1 MPQSCLLPRSA
12 CALHPFLWVAGGDA
26 EEDRPCTDSVG
37 PCWKPTSRQYPT
49 HKYHPVKPPPN
60 QVVANVTPANVSS
73 LPDCNVPAQVAQGSL
88 APCPFLMAREN
99 ECARL
104 EQNMSNLGYAFPF
117 EFIPLAMV
125 ISELSSLSRSH
136 WMVALWSVSQPSQF
150 GIISELAEDTLCP
163 LVQVID
169 EYVEQ
174 DWDRCCCGRLIGD
187 HPGVDC
193 SWPVYQAAPQR
204 DDGEWSVQKHTK
216 MSPTDAFG
224 TINFQDG
231 DHTYHAKRAGE
242 SKRVSRHVGDALK
255 GCASPHLRKICAV
268 GIPPWGIIENQRD
281 LIGKDVVCLYQTLGN
296 PLSKLSTLN
305 SMHSHFLMADDGTVG
320 KYGNE
325 MILRRNLEKYISL
338 QKIHTRMGQG
348 VPVVG
353 LVVEGGPNVILMVWE
368 YVRASPAVPV
378 VVYDGTGRAADILAF
393 THKHTGDMGELRP
406 QVKEEVLV
414 MIQNTF
420 SLGQKQSSH
429 LFHVLME
436 CMEHR
441 ESITI
446 FDAESEDQQDIDW
459 AILTALL
466 KGTNMSASDQLDL
479 ALAWNRLDIAKKHIL
494 VYGQH
499 WKNDIEVLE
508 HVQRRATKLAK
519 GLENKFCYDQLR
531 ELGLSSLER
540 RSLRGDLIALYNYLK
555 GGCIQVGAL
564 EQAMLDAL
572 VMDRVD
578 FVKLLIEHGVN
589 MHRFLTISR
598 LEELYNTKQ
607 GPSNLLLHH
616 LVRDVKQNTLSF
628 DYKISLIDIGLV
640 IEYLLGGA
648 YRSSYT
654 RKHFRILYNDL
665 YRKHKLKKAQCKV
678 LHRGWGNPKH
688 KYRLG
693 REWIEISPEEKDL
706 GVLVDEKLNMS
717 RQCALAAQKA
727 NYIHGCIKESVG
739 SRSREERS
747 TAFHKSKKKSKEDVN
762 FAENYESSG
771 FIYPY
776 NDLLVW
782 AVLMKRQKMAMF
794 FWQHGEEA
802 MVKAVVACKLY
813 RAMAREAKQSNMVDD
828 TSEELKKYSKEFGQL
843 ALDVLEKAFKQ
854 NEQMAMKLL
863 TYELK
868 NWSNSTCLKL
878 AVSVG
883 LRPFVSHTCTQMLL
897 TDMWMG
903 RLKMRKNSWFKVVMS
918 ILLPPTILML
928 EFKSKAEMSHV
939 PQSQDF
945 HQFTWYHG
953 DQSPTSS
960 KDALSLD
967 YDVEKV
973 AQKSDESQVDGGQ
986 GNLPGTRKIYE
997 FYNAPIVKFWF
1008 HTMAYMAFL
1017 MLFTYTVLVKMEPRP
1032 SVQEWL
1038 VIIYI
1043 FSTAIEK
1050 VREVFISEPGKFRQ
1064 KVKVWIYEYWNF
1076 TDSIAI
1082 ILFMIG
1088 FGLRWSDPPVQT
1100 AGRLLYCLDIIFW
1113 YTRLLDLFAVNQHA
1127 GPYLTMI
1134 GKMTANMF
1142 YIVVM
1147 MAIVLLS
1154 FGVARKAI
1162 LSPEEP
1168 PSWTLARDIVFQ
1180 PYWMMFGEVYAG
1192 EIDVCETNEDCPPG
1206 SFLTPF
1212 LQAVYLFVQYIIM
1225 VNLLIAFFNNVY
1237 YDLKSISNK
1246 LWKYNRYRYIMTYHE
1261 KPWLPPPFIL
1271 LSHIGLLINRVF
1283 HHRPPNELDQEEG
1296 DVGLKLYLSDEELKK
1311 LHDFEE
1317 QCVEKY
1323 FHEKNESLS
1332 SSDSERI
1339 RLTTERVEEMFLQ
1352 LKEVHEKVF
1361 YIKESLLS
1369 LDSQLGHL
1377 QDLSALTVDIL
1388 KVLSAVDTLQVEEA
1402 LLADTKHRTCR
1413 KLPHS
1418 WSNSLYSKTLSS
1430 LECLYDKKYHY
1441 YSMPP
1446 SLLRSLVRSQ
1456 WPSECKD
1463 RVLRTESNKVVED
1476 SSRKTES
1483 DTLTSGVSSETK
1495 STPRYGQFLLVPPDH
1510 QGGSLSEDVTLNLSF
1525 FSTPAKYRDDGARD
1539 ELQSSIVVQQ
1549 NLHSVSL
1556 IGKEPED
1563 YEWSQRDFVINL
1575 PSEKTHTVEAAHPL
1589 GLQPSLDF
1597 ESAAPSCNNREETE
1611 GGYVNWGF
1619 SEGDEKGVFSSGKKQ
1634 KKALCIHSAYNSDCN
1649 CTGSPPRHVQIRESK
1664 SFSYNS
1670 DRSRHSSIISQ
1681 KKLKHS
1687 TSFRISPLWR
1697 DWSFC
1702 RSNSLQSSKKEKSG
1716 KTCKAIGESLRSSE
1730 LHHSEATKAKQQNR
1744 DRKSGRGKKNQKPLQ
1759 VPVIKVDDCPQNTQV
1774 SSEPAEIN
1782 VWDEQEKHSKNWL
1795 TVSNFSQLSLERLSY
1810 MHQKMKNQDIG
1821 RHTIPFCD
1829 YLRHSREDLSN
1840 SMFGTTKKSNLN
1852 QNSSLRTSEET
1863 DNIFACLKTSQDL
1876 HHHYSAGEEVTVYR
1890 LEESSPMNLDKSMS
1904 SWSQRGMAAMIQ
1916 VLSREEMDGGL
1927 RRAMKVICTWSE
1939 NDVLKLGQV
1948 FIVKSFLPE
1957 VVQTWQKIFH
1967 DGTVLHLCLREI
1979 QQQRAAQKLI
1989 YTFNQ
1994 IKPHAIPYTPRF
2006 LEVFLIYCHS
2016 ANQWLTIEKYMT
2028 GEFRKYNN
2036 NNGDEITPSSLLE
2049 ELMLAFSHWTYVYT
2063 RGELLVLD
2071 LQGVGENLT
2080 DPSVIKP
2087 EDKKSGKM
2095 VFGPANLGEG
2105 AIRNFI
2111 SKHRCN
2117 SCCRRLKLP
2126 DLRSDYTVERVG
2138 PAFEI
2143 EMETSTGEADGADEP
2158 LEYDT
2163 RL

>member
-1 MPQSCLLPRSA
+1 MSFQSPKSWIEEVFSKRECVHIIPSSKDPHR
-12 CALHPFLWVAGGDA
+12 CPAG
-26 EEDRPCTDSVG
+26 C
-37 PCWKPTSRQYPT
+37 
-49 HKYHPVKPPPN
+49 
-60 QVVANVTPANVSS
+60 QV
-73 LPDCNVPAQVAQGSL
+73 C
-88 APCPFLMAREN
+88 
-99 ECARL
+99 
-104 EQNMSNLGYAFPF
+104 QNL
-117 EFIPLAMV
+117 I
-125 ISELSSLSRSH
+125 
-136 WMVALWSVSQPSQF
+136 
-150 GIISELAEDTLCP
+150 
-163 LVQVID
+163 
-169 EYVEQ
+169 
-174 DWDRCCCGRLIGD
+174 RCCCGRLIGD
-187 HPGVDC
+187 HPGVNC
-193 SWPVYQAAPQR
+193 SWPVYQTAPQI
-204 DDGEWSVQKHTK
+204 DGGEWSVQKHTK
-216 MSPTDAFG
+216 TSPTDAFG

-231 DHTYHAKRAGE
+231 DHTYHAKYIRLSYDSNLDQLLHLMVKEWQMELPKLVISVHGGIQDFKLP
-242 SKRVSRHVGDALK
+242 SKVKQVFSKGLVKAAETTGAWIITEGINSGVSRHVGDALK
-255 GCASPHLRKICAV
+255 GRASPHLRKICAV

-325 MILRRNLEKYISL
+325 MMLRRNLEKYISL

-348 VPVVG
+348 IPIVG

-378 VVYDGTGRAADILAF
+378 VVYEGTGRAADILAF
-393 THKHTGDMGELRP
+393 THKHTGDTGELRP

-429 LFHVLME
+429 LFHILME

-441 ESITI
+441 ESITV
-446 FDAESEDQQDIDW
+446 FDAESEDQQDIDL

-499 WKNDIEVLE
+499 WK
-508 HVQRRATKLAK
+508 
-519 GLENKFCYDQLR
+519 
-531 ELGLSSLER
+531 
-540 RSLRGDLIALYNYLK
+540 
-555 GGCIQVGAL
+555 VGAL

-616 LVRDVKQNTLSF
+616 LVRDVKQNTLSL

-665 YRKHKLKKAQCKV
+665 YRKHKVTSSLSHS
-678 LHRGWGNPKH
+678 LHQSNQTGSRMG
-688 KYRLG
+688 
-693 REWIEISPEEKDL
+693 SPESTL
-706 GVLVDEKLNMS
+706 HS
-717 RQCALAAQKA
+717 QFFRTAQPYK
-727 NYIHGCIKESVG
+727 YK
-739 SRSREERS
+739 ERS
-747 TAFHKSKKKSKEDVN
+747 TAFHKCKKKSKEEIN

-782 AVLMKRQKMAMF
+782 AVLMKRQRMAMF

-813 RAMAREAKQSNMVDD
+813 RAMAHEAKQSNMVDD

-903 RLKMRKNSWFKVVMS
+903 RLKMRKNSWFKVIIS

-953 DQSPTSS
+953 DQSPTSI
-960 KDALSLD
+960 KDALPWIVFEGFCSN
-967 YDVEKV
+967 
-973 AQKSDESQVDGGQ
+973 GGQ

-1038 VIIYI
+1038 VIIYV

-1064 KVKVWIYEYWNF
+1064 KVKVWVSEYWNF

-1113 YTRLLDLFAVNQHA
+1113 YARLLDLFAVNQHA

-1154 FGVARKAI
+1154 FGVSRKAI

-1271 LSHIGLLINRVF
+1271 LSHIGLLINRIF
-1283 HHRPPNELDQEEG
+1283 HHRRSSDE
-1296 DVGLKLYLSDEELKK
+1296 LYLSDEELKK

-1418 WSNSLYSKTLSS
+1418 WSNALYSKTLSS
-1430 LECLYDKKYHY
+1430 LE
-1441 YSMPP
+1441 SPP
-1446 SLLRSLVRSQ
+1446 SGSAHSGG
-1456 WPSECKD
+1456 
-1463 RVLRTESNKVVED
+1463 T
-1476 SSRKTES
+1476 
-1483 DTLTSGVSSETK
+1483 GVSAGATMVIIKHYTCTEVLTAVECSRRE
-1495 STPRYGQFLLVPPDH
+1495 SRVTP
-1510 QGGSLSEDVTLNLSF
+1510 SLSFKVLPDVFETQ
-1525 FSTPAKYRDDGARD
+1525 PACC
-1539 ELQSSIVVQQ
+1539 LFSIVVKSMLFAAVERN
-1549 NLHSVSL
+1549 NLM
-1556 IGKEPED
+1556 
-1563 YEWSQRDFVINL
+1563 
-1575 PSEKTHTVEAAHPL
+1575 
-1589 GLQPSLDF
+1589 
-1597 ESAAPSCNNREETE
+1597 
-1611 GGYVNWGF
+1611 
-1619 SEGDEKGVFSSGKKQ
+1619 
-1634 KKALCIHSAYNSDCN
+1634 
-1649 CTGSPPRHVQIRESK
+1649 
-1664 SFSYNS
+1664 
-1670 DRSRHSSIISQ
+1670 
-1681 KKLKHS
+1681 
-1687 TSFRISPLWR
+1687 
-1697 DWSFC
+1697 
-1702 RSNSLQSSKKEKSG
+1702 
-1716 KTCKAIGESLRSSE
+1716 
-1730 LHHSEATKAKQQNR
+1730 
-1744 DRKSGRGKKNQKPLQ
+1744 
-1759 VPVIKVDDCPQNTQV
+1759 
-1774 SSEPAEIN
+1774 
-1782 VWDEQEKHSKNWL
+1782 
-1795 TVSNFSQLSLERLSY
+1795 RLA
-1810 MHQKMKNQDIG
+1810 Q
-1821 RHTIPFCD
+1821 TIPFTPVQ
-1829 YLRHSREDLSN
+1829 L
-1840 SMFGTTKKSNLN
+1840 F
-1852 QNSSLRTSEET
+1852 
-1863 DNIFACLKTSQDL
+1863 
-1876 HHHYSAGEEVTVYR
+1876 EEVTVYR

-1994 IKPHAIPYTPRF
+1994 VKPHTIPYTPRF

-2036 NNGDEITPSSLLE
+2036 NNGDEITPNSLLE

-2111 SKHRCN
+2111 TKHRCN

-2126 DLRSDYTVERVG
+2126 GIWGKTQWRFPGPGIGSYTLQ
-2138 PAFEI
+2138 
-2143 EMETSTGEADGADEP
+2143 P
-2158 LEYDT
+2158 L
-2163 RL
+2163 LLLSWIACCSC

>member
-1 MPQSCLLPRSA
+1 
-12 CALHPFLWVAGGDA
+12 W
-26 EEDRPCTDSVG
+26 
-37 PCWKPTSRQYPT
+37 
-49 HKYHPVKPPPN
+49 
-60 QVVANVTPANVSS
+60 
-73 LPDCNVPAQVAQGSL
+73 
-88 APCPFLMAREN
+88 
-99 ECARL
+99 
-104 EQNMSNLGYAFPF
+104 
-117 EFIPLAMV
+117 
-125 ISELSSLSRSH
+125 
-136 WMVALWSVSQPSQF
+136 
-150 GIISELAEDTLCP
+150 
-163 LVQVID
+163 
-169 EYVEQ
+169 
-174 DWDRCCCGRLIGD
+174 CCCGRLIGE
-187 HPGVDC
+187 HQGLEC
-193 SWPVYQAAPQR
+193 SWPVYQPGSQS
-204 DDGEWSVQKHTK
+204 DGGEWSVQKHTE

-231 DHTYHAKRAGE
+231 DHTYHAKYIRLSYDSNLDQLLHLMVKEWQMELPKLVISVHGGIQNFKLPSKVKQVFSKGLVKAAE
-242 SKRVSRHVGDALK
+242 STGAWIFTEGINSGVSRHVGDALK
-255 GCASPHLRKICAV
+255 SRASPHLRKICAI

-325 MILRRNLEKYISL
+325 MMLRRNLEKYISL

-348 VPVVG
+348 VPIVG
-353 LVVEGGPNVILMVWE
+353 LVLEGGPSVILMVWE

-378 VVYDGTGRAADILAF
+378 VVYEGTGRAADILAF
-393 THKHTGDMGELRP
+393 AHKHTADTGDLCP
-406 QVKEEVLV
+406 QVKEEALM
-414 MIQNTF
+414 MIQNIF
-420 SLGQKQSSH
+420 RLEQKQSSR
-429 LFHVLME
+429 LFQVLME
-436 CMEHR
+436 CMKHK

-446 FDAESEDQQDIDW
+446 FDAESEDEQDIDL

-466 KGTNMSASDQLDL
+466 KGTNISASDQLDL
-479 ALAWNRLDIAKKHIL
+479 ALAWNQLDIAKKHIL

-499 WKNDIEVLE
+499 WK
-508 HVQRRATKLAK
+508 
-519 GLENKFCYDQLR
+519 
-531 ELGLSSLER
+531 
-540 RSLRGDLIALYNYLK
+540 
-555 GGCIQVGAL
+555 VGAL

-598 LEELYNTKQ
+598 LEELYNTVMTWLNN
-607 GPSNLLLHH
+607 S
-616 LVRDVKQNTLSF
+616 LSL

-640 IEYLLGGA
+640 IEYLLGEA

-665 YRKHKLKKAQCKV
+665 YRKHKSNQMESGMGSTESTLHSQFFRTAQ
-678 LHRGWGNPKH
+678 PY
-688 KYRLG
+688 KY
-693 REWIEISPEEKDL
+693 K
-706 GVLVDEKLNMS
+706 
-717 RQCALAAQKA
+717 
-727 NYIHGCIKESVG
+727 
-739 SRSREERS
+739 ERS
-747 TAFHKSKKKSKEDVN
+747 SPFPKYKKKSKEDIN
-762 FAENYESSG
+762 YTENYESTG

-813 RAMAREAKQSNMVDD
+813 RAMAHEAKQSNMVDD

-843 ALDVLEKAFKQ
+843 ALDVLDKAFKQ

-903 RLKMRKNSWFKVVMS
+903 RLKMRKNSWFKVIMS

-945 HQFTWYHG
+945 HQLWYHG
-953 DQSPTSS
+953 EQSPVSS
-960 KDALSLD
+960 KDTLKG
-967 YDVEKV
+967 YDVEKAV
-973 AQKSDESQVDGGQ
+973 QKSDESQGDGGQ

-1008 HTMAYMAFL
+1008 HTMSYLAFL

-1043 FSTAIEK
+1043 FTTAIEK
-1050 VREVFISEPGKFRQ
+1050 VREVFISEPGKFCQ

-1076 TDSIAI
+1076 TDTVAI
-1082 ILFMIG
+1082 FLFMIG
-1088 FGLRWSDPPVQT
+1088 FGLRWSNPPVQT
-1100 AGRLLYCLDIIFW
+1100 AGRVLYCLDIIFW

-1134 GKMTANMF
+1134 GKMTGNMF
-1142 YIVVM
+1142 CIVIM

-1154 FGVARKAI
+1154 FGVSRKAI

-1192 EIDVCETNEDCPPG
+1192 EIDVCEANEDCPPG

-1237 YDLKSISNK
+1237 FDLKSISNK

-1271 LSHIGLLINRVF
+1271 LSHIGLLIKRIF
-1283 HHRPPNELDQEEG
+1283 HHQPPNELDQEEG

-1317 QCVEKY
+1317 QCVEEY
-1323 FHEKNESLS
+1323 FLEKNENLS
-1332 SSDSERI
+1332 SSGSERI
-1339 RLTTERVEEMFLQ
+1339 RLTTERVEEMFQQ

-1369 LDSQLGHL
+1369 LDTQLGHL

-1388 KVLSAVDTLQVEEA
+1388 KVLSAVDTLKVKEA
-1402 LLADTKHRTCR
+1402 LLADTKHQTCR

-1418 WSNSLYSKTLSS
+1418 WSNAFYSKTLSS
-1430 LECLYDKKYHY
+1430 LEGLYDKKYHY

-1446 SLLRSLVRSQ
+1446 SLLRSLVRTQS
-1456 WPSECKD
+1456 PSHCK
-1463 RVLRTESNKVVED
+1463 LLKSESNKVVED
-1476 SSRKTES
+1476 SSKKVEIET

-1510 QGGSLSEDVTLNLSF
+1510 QGGSFSEDVTLNLSF
-1525 FSTPAKYRDDGARD
+1525 LNTAAKYKDEAFRDN
-1539 ELQSSIVVQQ
+1539 LQSSTVVPQ
-1549 NLHSVSL
+1549 NLPGISFL
-1556 IGKEPED
+1556 GKETEG
-1563 YEWSQRDFVINL
+1563 YQWSQKDFVIHL
-1575 PSEKTHTVEAAHPL
+1575 PSEKINAAEAAHPL
-1589 GLQPSLDF
+1589 DLQLPLGIE
-1597 ESAAPSCNNREETE
+1597 ESAASPCDDREETE

-1619 SEGDEKGVFSSGKKQ
+1619 SEGDEKGVFISDSK
-1634 KKALCIHSAYNSDCN
+1634 KKALYLPSSYDRDNNCQNNLTRDVQLSDL
-1649 CTGSPPRHVQIRESK
+1649 K

-1670 DRSRHSSIISQ
+1670 VKSC
-1681 KKLKHS
+1681 HS
-1687 TSFRISPLWR
+1687 TSISQNRLKRSISFWISPLWR
-1697 DWSFC
+1697 NWNFC
-1702 RSNSLQSSKKEKSG
+1702 RSNSLPSPKKERSG
-1716 KTCKAIGESLRSSE
+1716 KVCKAVSGNYKTLSVYSISYWRIQDITKM
-1730 LHHSEATKAKQQNR
+1730 LHFIVLSVHW
-1744 DRKSGRGKKNQKPLQ
+1744 Q
-1759 VPVIKVDDCPQNTQV
+1759 VIRVDDCPQNTQV
-1774 SSEPAEIN
+1774 NSEPAEIN

-1795 TVSNFSQLSLERLSY
+1795 TVSNFSQLSMLHVTKSELQNICLFNLAVKSMLFAAVERNNL
-1810 MHQKMKNQDIG
+1810 MRLAQ
-1821 RHTIPFCD
+1821 TIPFTPVQ
-1829 YLRHSREDLSN
+1829 L
-1840 SMFGTTKKSNLN
+1840 F
-1852 QNSSLRTSEET
+1852 
-1863 DNIFACLKTSQDL
+1863 
-1876 HHHYSAGEEVTVYR
+1876 AGEEVTVYQ
-1890 LEESSPMNLDKSMS
+1890 LEETSPMNLDKSMS
-1904 SWSQRGMAAMIQ
+1904 SWSQCGTTAMIQ

-1939 NDVLKLGQV
+1939 SDALKLGQV

-1957 VVQTWQKIFH
+1957 VVQAWQKIFH
-1967 DGTVLHLCLREI
+1967 HGTVLHLCLREI
-1979 QQQRAAQKLI
+1979 QQQRVAQKLI

-1994 IKPHAIPYTPRF
+1994 VKPHTIPYTPRF

-2016 ANQWLTIEKYMT
+2016 AKQWLTIEKYMT
-2028 GEFRKYNN
+2028 GEFQKYNN
-2036 NNGDEITPSSLLE
+2036 NNGDEITPISLLE

-2071 LQGVGENLT
+2071 MQGVGENLT

-2095 VFGPANLGEG
+2095 VFGPANLGED

-2111 SKHRCN
+2111 AKHHCN
-2117 SCCRRLKLP
+2117 SCCRKL
-2126 DLRSDYTVERVG
+2126 
-2138 PAFEI
+2138 
-2143 EMETSTGEADGADEP
+2143 
-2158 LEYDT
+2158 
-2163 RL
+2163 

>member
-1 MPQSCLLPRSA
+1 FYLVSER
-12 CALHPFLWVAGGDA
+12 
-26 EEDRPCTDSVG
+26 
-37 PCWKPTSRQYPT
+37 Y
-49 HKYHPVKPPPN
+49 
-60 QVVANVTPANVSS
+60 SS
-73 LPDCNVPAQVAQGSL
+73 LQENYYKFVSL
-88 APCPFLMAREN
+88 YL
-99 ECARL
+99 
-104 EQNMSNLGYAFPF
+104 
-117 EFIPLAMV
+117 I
-125 ISELSSLSRSH
+125 SLSDLSN
-136 WMVALWSVSQPSQF
+136 V
-150 GIISELAEDTLCP
+150 
-163 LVQVID
+163 
-169 EYVEQ
+169 
-174 DWDRCCCGRLIGD
+174 RCCCGRLIGD
-187 HPGVDC
+187 HPGLKC
-193 SWPVYQAAPQR
+193 SWPVYQPALQR
-204 DDGEWSVQKHTK
+204 DEEWSVQKHTK

-224 TINFQDG
+224 TIKFQDG
-231 DHTYHAKRAGE
+231 DHTYHAKYIRLSYDSNLDQLLHLMVKEWQMELPKLVISVHGGIQNFQLP
-242 SKRVSRHVGDALK
+242 SKIKQVFSKGLVKAAETTGAWIITEGINSGVSRHVGDALK
-255 GCASPHLRKICAV
+255 GRTSPYLRKICAV

-325 MILRRNLEKYISL
+325 MMLRRNLEKYLSL
-338 QKIHTRMGQG
+338 QKIHARMGQG
-348 VPVVG
+348 VPIVG

-368 YVRASPAVPV
+368 YVRTSPPVPV

-393 THKHTGDMGELRP
+393 THKHT
-406 QVKEEVLV
+406 VKEEVLV
-414 MIQNTF
+414 MIQNMF

-429 LFHVLME
+429 LFHILME

-441 ESITI
+441 ESTTRS
-446 FDAESEDQQDIDW
+446 FACF
-459 AILTALL
+459 L
-466 KGTNMSASDQLDL
+466 GTNMSASDQLDL
-479 ALAWNRLDIAKKHIL
+479 ALAWNQLDIAKKHIL

-499 WKNDIEVLE
+499 WK
-508 HVQRRATKLAK
+508 
-519 GLENKFCYDQLR
+519 
-531 ELGLSSLER
+531 
-540 RSLRGDLIALYNYLK
+540 
-555 GGCIQVGAL
+555 VGAL
-564 EQAMLDAL
+564 EQAMQDAL

-589 MHRFLTISR
+589 MHHFLTISR

-616 LVRDVKQNTLSF
+616 LVRDVKQSTLPS

-640 IEYLLGGA
+640 VEYLLGGA

-665 YRKHKLKKAQCKV
+665 YRKHKNLSHSLHQNNQMGSRMASAENTLHSQFFRTAQPYKCKV
-678 LHRGWGNPKH
+678 
-688 KYRLG
+688 
-693 REWIEISPEEKDL
+693 IST
-706 GVLVDEKLNMS
+706 G
-717 RQCALAAQKA
+717 
-727 NYIHGCIKESVG
+727 
-739 SRSREERS
+739 
-747 TAFHKSKKKSKEDVN
+747 FHKSKKKSKEDGN
-762 FAENYESSG
+762 FAENYESPG
-771 FIYPY
+771 FTYPY

-813 RAMAREAKQSNMVDD
+813 KAMAHEAKQSNMVDD

-883 LRPFVSHTCTQMLL
+883 MRPFVSHTCTQMLL

-903 RLKMRKNSWFKVVMS
+903 RLKMRKNSWFKVIIS

-928 EFKSKAEMSHV
+928 EFKTKAEMSHV

-945 HQFTWYHG
+945 HQFTCTENFKNLQ
-953 DQSPTSS
+953 DC
-960 KDALSLD
+960 
-967 YDVEKV
+967 DVEKV
-973 AQKSDESQVDGGQ
+973 TQKSDESQVDGGQ
-986 GNLPGTRKIYE
+986 RNLPRTRKIYE

-1050 VREVFISEPGKFRQ
+1050 VREVFISEPGKFSQ
-1064 KVKVWIYEYWNF
+1064 KVKVWINEYWNF

-1088 FGLRWSDPPVQT
+1088 FGLRWSEPPVQT

-1113 YTRLLDLFAVNQHA
+1113 YARLLDLFAVNQHA

-1154 FGVARKAI
+1154 FGVSRKAI

-1192 EIDVCETNEDCPPG
+1192 EIDVCETNQDCPPG

-1246 LWKYNRYRYIMTYHE
+1246 LWKYNRYRYIMTYHD

-1271 LSHIGLLINRVF
+1271 LSHIGLLINRIF
-1283 HHRPPNELDQEEG
+1283 HHRPTNESDQEEE
-1296 DVGLKLYLSDEELKK
+1296 LYLSDEELKK

-1323 FHEKNESLS
+1323 FHEKNESLN

-1339 RLTTERVEEMFLQ
+1339 RLTTERLEEMFLQ

-1361 YIKESLLS
+1361 YIKESLIS

-1402 LLADTKHRTCR
+1402 LLADTKCRSYR

-1418 WSNSLYSKTLSS
+1418 WSNVLYSKTLSS
-1430 LECLYDKKYHY
+1430 LE
-1441 YSMPP
+1441 S
-1446 SLLRSLVRSQ
+1446 
-1456 WPSECKD
+1456 
-1463 RVLRTESNKVVED
+1463 
-1476 SSRKTES
+1476 
-1483 DTLTSGVSSETK
+1483 
-1495 STPRYGQFLLVPPDH
+1495 
-1510 QGGSLSEDVTLNLSF
+1510 
-1525 FSTPAKYRDDGARD
+1525 
-1539 ELQSSIVVQQ
+1539 
-1549 NLHSVSL
+1549 
-1556 IGKEPED
+1556 
-1563 YEWSQRDFVINL
+1563 
-1575 PSEKTHTVEAAHPL
+1575 
-1589 GLQPSLDF
+1589 
-1597 ESAAPSCNNREETE
+1597 
-1611 GGYVNWGF
+1611 
-1619 SEGDEKGVFSSGKKQ
+1619 
-1634 KKALCIHSAYNSDCN
+1634 
-1649 CTGSPPRHVQIRESK
+1649 
-1664 SFSYNS
+1664 
-1670 DRSRHSSIISQ
+1670 
-1681 KKLKHS
+1681 
-1687 TSFRISPLWR
+1687 
-1697 DWSFC
+1697 
-1702 RSNSLQSSKKEKSG
+1702 
-1716 KTCKAIGESLRSSE
+1716 
-1730 LHHSEATKAKQQNR
+1730 KQQNR
-1744 DRKSGRGKKNQKPLQ
+1744 DRKSGREKKIQKPLQ
-1759 VPVIKVDDCPQNTQV
+1759 VPLMLVRYHGHLKESYWLGRTQTAIRR
-1774 SSEPAEIN
+1774 SDGEPHCSLLGF
-1782 VWDEQEKHSKNWL
+1782 VHYSKTL
-1795 TVSNFSQLSLERLSY
+1795 SDIFESQLACSSSIAVKSVLFAAVERNNL
-1810 MHQKMKNQDIG
+1810 MRLAQ
-1821 RHTIPFCD
+1821 TIPFTPVQ
-1829 YLRHSREDLSN
+1829 L
-1840 SMFGTTKKSNLN
+1840 F
-1852 QNSSLRTSEET
+1852 
-1863 DNIFACLKTSQDL
+1863 
-1876 HHHYSAGEEVTVYR
+1876 AGEEVTVYR

-1927 RRAMKVICTWSE
+1927 RRAMKVVCTWSE

-1957 VVQTWQKIFH
+1957 VVQAWQKIFH

-1994 IKPHAIPYTPRF
+1994 VKPHTIPYTPRF

-2049 ELMLAFSHWTYVYT
+2049 ELLLAFSHWTYVYT

-2087 EDKKSGKM
+2087 EDKRSGKM
-2095 VFGPANLGEG
+2095 VFGPANLGED

-2111 SKHRCN
+2111 TKHRCN

-2126 DLRSDYTVERVG
+2126 GIQNEDYFLTY
-2138 PAFEI
+2138 I
-2143 EMETSTGEADGADEP
+2143 
-2158 LEYDT
+2158 
-2163 RL
+2163 

>member
-1 MPQSCLLPRSA
+1 PKS
-12 CALHPFLWVAGGDA
+12 WI
-26 EEDRPCTDSVG
+26 EEVFSKR
-37 PCWKPTSRQYPT
+37 
-49 HKYHPVKPPPN
+49 
-60 QVVANVTPANVSS
+60 
-73 LPDCNVPAQVAQGSL
+73 
-88 APCPFLMAREN
+88 
-99 ECARL
+99 ECAHIIPSSNDPHRCL
-104 EQNMSNLGYAFPF
+104 TGCQVCQNL
-117 EFIPLAMV
+117 I
-125 ISELSSLSRSH
+125 
-136 WMVALWSVSQPSQF
+136 
-150 GIISELAEDTLCP
+150 
-163 LVQVID
+163 
-169 EYVEQ
+169 
-174 DWDRCCCGRLIGD
+174 RCCCGRLIGE
-187 HPGVDC
+187 HPGVDR
-193 SWPVYQAAPQR
+193 SWPVYQTDSQR
-204 DDGEWSVQKHTK
+204 DGGEWSVQNHTK

-231 DHTYHAKRAGE
+231 DHTYHAKYIRLSYDSSLDQLLHLMVKEWQMELPKLVISVHGGIKNFKLPSKIKQVFSKSLVKAAE
-242 SKRVSRHVGDALK
+242 STGAWIISEGINSGVSRHVGDALK
-255 GCASPHLRKICAV
+255 GRASPHLRKICAI
-268 GIPPWGIIENQRD
+268 GIPPWGVIENQRD

-296 PLSKLSTLN
+296 PLSKLSMLN

-325 MILRRNLEKYISL
+325 MVLRRNLEKHISL

-348 VPVVG
+348 VPIIG
-353 LVVEGGPNVILMVWE
+353 LVVEGDPSVILMVWE
-368 YVRASPAVPV
+368 YVRARPAVPV
-378 VVYDGTGRAADILAF
+378 MVYEGTGRAADILAF
-393 THKHTGDMGELRP
+393 THKHTGDGGDLCP

-420 SLGQKQSSH
+420 SLEQKQCSH
-429 LFHVLME
+429 LFQVLME

-446 FDAESEDQQDIDW
+446 FDAESEDEQDIDL
-459 AILTALL
+459 AILTAFL
-466 KGTNMSASDQLDL
+466 KGTNMSTSDQLDL
-479 ALAWNRLDIAKKHIL
+479 ALAWNQLDFAKKHIFI
-494 VYGQH
+494 YGQH
-499 WKNDIEVLE
+499 WK
-508 HVQRRATKLAK
+508 
-519 GLENKFCYDQLR
+519 
-531 ELGLSSLER
+531 
-540 RSLRGDLIALYNYLK
+540 
-555 GGCIQVGAL
+555 VGAL

-616 LVRDVKQNTLSF
+616 LVQDVKQNTLSL
-628 DYKISLIDIGLV
+628 DSKISLIDIGLV

-654 RKHFRILYNDL
+654 RKHFRIVYNDL
-665 YRKHKLKKAQCKV
+665 YRKHRRVTSSFSQSLSHSFHQSIQMESGMGSNESTLHSQFFRTAQ
-678 LHRGWGNPKH
+678 PY
-688 KYRLG
+688 KY
-693 REWIEISPEEKDL
+693 K
-706 GVLVDEKLNMS
+706 
-717 RQCALAAQKA
+717 
-727 NYIHGCIKESVG
+727 
-739 SRSREERS
+739 ERS
-747 TAFHKSKKKSKEDVN
+747 SAFHKCKKKSKEDVN
-762 FAENYESSG
+762 YEENYESAG

-828 TSEELKKYSKEFGQL
+828 ASEELKKYSKEFGQL
-843 ALDVLEKAFKQ
+843 ALDVLDKAFKQ

-903 RLKMRKNSWFKVVMS
+903 RLKMRKNSWFKVIMS
-918 ILLPPTILML
+918 ILVPPTILML

-945 HQFTWYHG
+945 YQFTWYHG
-953 DQSPTSS
+953 DQSPASS
-960 KDALSLD
+960 KDTLSLKG
-967 YDVEKV
+967 YDVEKA
-973 AQKSDESQVDGGQ
+973 AQKSGESQEHDGQ
-986 GNLPGTRKIYE
+986 GNLPVTRKIYE

-1008 HTMAYMAFL
+1008 HTMSYMAFL
-1017 MLFTYTVLVKMEPRP
+1017 MLFTYTVLTKMGPKP

-1038 VIIYI
+1038 VIIYV
-1043 FSTAIEK
+1043 FTTAIEK
-1050 VREVFISEPGKFRQ
+1050 VREVFISEPRKFCQ

-1076 TDSIAI
+1076 TDSVAI

-1088 FGLRWSDPPVQT
+1088 FGLRWSNPPIQT

-1142 YIVVM
+1142 YIVIM

-1154 FGVARKAI
+1154 FGVSRKAI

-1237 YDLKSISNK
+1237 FDMKSISNK
-1246 LWKYNRYRYIMTYHE
+1246 LWKYNRYRYIMTYRE

-1271 LSHIGLLINRVF
+1271 LSHIGLLINRIF
-1283 HHRPPNELDQEEG
+1283 HHQSPNELDQEEG

-1339 RLTTERVEEMFLQ
+1339 HLTTKRVEEMFLQ
-1352 LKEVHEKVF
+1352 LKEVQEKVF

-1402 LLADTKHRTCR
+1402 LLTDTKQTCR

-1418 WSNSLYSKTLSS
+1418 WSNALYSKTLSS
-1430 LECLYDKKYHY
+1430 LECLYDKKCHY

-1456 WPSECKD
+1456 CPSVCKD
-1463 RVLRTESNKVVED
+1463 QVLRSESNKVLED
-1476 SSRKTES
+1476 SSRKIES
-1483 DTLTSGVSSETK
+1483 DTLTLGVSSETK

-1510 QGGSLSEDVTLNLSF
+1510 QRGSLSEDVTLNLSF
-1525 FSTPAKYRDDGARD
+1525 LSIPAKYKDEGFRDD
-1539 ELQSSIVVQQ
+1539 LQSSMVEQQ
-1549 NLHSVSL
+1549 NLPSVR
-1556 IGKEPED
+1556 KETED
-1563 YEWSQRDFVINL
+1563 YHWSKRDFVIHL
-1575 PSEKTHTVEAAHPL
+1575 PSESTSAVEADHPL
-1589 GLQPSLDF
+1589 GLQPPLVIK
-1597 ESAAPSCNNREETE
+1597 ENAASHCNDEEETE

-1619 SEGDEKGVFSSGKKQ
+1619 SEGDEKGVFISDSK
-1634 KKALCIHSAYNSDCN
+1634 KKALYIDSSYNRDSN
-1649 CTGSPPRHVQIRESK
+1649 CKSSPPRHVQLIESK
-1664 SFSYNS
+1664 SLSYNS
-1670 DRSRHSSIISQ
+1670 ERSHHSSSIYQ
-1681 KKLKHS
+1681 NKLKRN
-1687 TSFRISPLWR
+1687 TFIWISPLWR
-1697 DWSFC
+1697 HWSFC
-1702 RSNSLQSSKKEKSG
+1702 RSNSLQSPRKERSG
-1716 KTCKAIGESLRSSE
+1716 KIFKAIGGSLRSSE
-1730 LHHSEATKAKQQNR
+1730 LQQSEATKAKQQNR
-1744 DRKSGRGKKNQKPLQ
+1744 ERKSGTGKRNQNSLQ
-1759 VPVIKVDDCPQNTQV
+1759 VPVITVEDCPQNTQV
-1774 SSEPAEIN
+1774 ISEPAEIN
-1782 VWDEQEKHSKNWL
+1782 VWDEQEKHSKSWL
-1795 TVSNFSQLSLERLSY
+1795 TVSNFSQLSLEHLSH
-1810 MHQKMKNQDIG
+1810 MHQKMKNQDIS

-1829 YLRHSREDLSN
+1829 YLRHSQEGLTNRA
-1840 SMFGTTKKSNLN
+1840 FGNTKKSNPN
-1852 QNSSLRTSEET
+1852 RNSSLRTSEET
-1863 DNIFACLKTSQDL
+1863 DNVFSCLKTSQDL
-1876 HHHYSAGEEVTVYR
+1876 HHHYSAVERNNLMRLAQTIPFTPVQLFAGEEVTVYR

-1904 SWSQRGMAAMIQ
+1904 SWSQHGTAAMIQ
-1916 VLSREEMDGGL
+1916 VLSQEEMDGGL

-1957 VVQTWQKIFH
+1957 VVQTWQNIFH
-1967 DGTVLHLCLREI
+1967 DSTVLHLCLKEI

-1994 IKPHAIPYTPRF
+1994 VKPHTIPYTPRF

-2016 ANQWLTIEKYMT
+2016 AKQWLTIEKYMT

-2036 NNGDEITPSSLLE
+2036 NNGDEITPRSLLE

-2063 RGELLVLD
+2063 CGELLVLD

-2111 SKHRCN
+2111 AKHHCN

-2126 DLRSDYTVERVG
+2126 DLRRTDCTLQMVS
-2138 PAFEI
+2138 PAFEV
-2143 EMETSTGEADGADEP
+2143 EMETSTRGADDAEKP
-2158 LEYDT
+2158 WKYETQL
-2163 RL
+2163 

>member
-1 MPQSCLLPRSA
+1 
-12 CALHPFLWVAGGDA
+12 V
-26 EEDRPCTDSVG
+26 
-37 PCWKPTSRQYPT
+37 
-49 HKYHPVKPPPN
+49 
-60 QVVANVTPANVSS
+60 
-73 LPDCNVPAQVAQGSL
+73 
-88 APCPFLMAREN
+88 
-99 ECARL
+99 
-104 EQNMSNLGYAFPF
+104 
-117 EFIPLAMV
+117 
-125 ISELSSLSRSH
+125 
-136 WMVALWSVSQPSQF
+136 
-150 GIISELAEDTLCP
+150 
-163 LVQVID
+163 
-169 EYVEQ
+169 
-174 DWDRCCCGRLIGD
+174 RCCCGRLIGE
-187 HPGVDC
+187 HPGVEL
-193 SWPVYQAAPQR
+193 SWPVYQAGSQS
-204 DDGEWSVQKHTK
+204 DGGEWSVQKHTR

-231 DHTYHAKRAGE
+231 DHTYHAKYIRLSYDSNLDQLLHLMVKEWQIDLPKLVISVHGGIQNFKLPSKVKQVFSKGLVKAAE
-242 SKRVSRHVGDALK
+242 STGAWIITEGINSGVSRHVGDALK
-255 GCASPHLRKICAV
+255 GRASPHLRKICAI

-325 MILRRNLEKYISL
+325 MMLRRNLEKYISL
-338 QKIHTRMGQG
+338 QKIHSRMGQG
-348 VPVVG
+348 VPIVG
-353 LVVEGGPNVILMVWE
+353 LVVEGGPSVILMVWE

-378 VVYDGTGRAADILAF
+378 VVYEGTGRAADILAF
-393 THKHTGDMGELRP
+393 THKHMGDTGDLCP
-406 QVKEEVLV
+406 QVKEEISM
-414 MIQNTF
+414 MIQNVF
-420 SLGQKQSSH
+420 KLEQKQSSH

-436 CMEHR
+436 CMKHR
-441 ESITI
+441 ESITV
-446 FDAESEDQQDIDW
+446 FDAESEDEQDIDL

-479 ALAWNRLDIAKKHIL
+479 ALAWNQLDIAKKHIL

-499 WKNDIEVLE
+499 WK
-508 HVQRRATKLAK
+508 
-519 GLENKFCYDQLR
+519 
-531 ELGLSSLER
+531 
-540 RSLRGDLIALYNYLK
+540 
-555 GGCIQVGAL
+555 VGAL

-589 MHRFLTISR
+589 MHRFLTISH

-616 LVRDVKQNTLSF
+616 LVRDVKQNSLSL

-640 IEYLLGGA
+640 IEYLLGEA

-654 RKHFRILYNDL
+654 RKNFRILYNDL
-665 YRKHKLKKAQCKV
+665 YRKHKRVVSSLPQSLSHSFHQSNQMDSGMGSTESTLHSQFFRTAQ
-678 LHRGWGNPKH
+678 PY
-688 KYRLG
+688 KY
-693 REWIEISPEEKDL
+693 K
-706 GVLVDEKLNMS
+706 
-717 RQCALAAQKA
+717 
-727 NYIHGCIKESVG
+727 
-739 SRSREERS
+739 ERS
-747 TAFHKSKKKSKEDVN
+747 SAFPKYKKKSKEDITYT
-762 FAENYESSG
+762 ENYESTG

-813 RAMAREAKQSNMVDD
+813 RAMAHEAKQSNMVDD

-843 ALDVLEKAFKQ
+843 ALDVLDKAFKQ

-903 RLKMRKNSWFKVVMS
+903 RLKMRKNSWFKVIMS

-928 EFKSKAEMSHV
+928 DFKSKAEMSHV

-945 HQFTWYHG
+945 HQLWYHG
-953 DQSPTSS
+953 EQSPVSS
-960 KDALSLD
+960 KDTLVILKCCFLLKKG
-967 YDVEKV
+967 YDVEKG

-1008 HTMAYMAFL
+1008 HTMSYLAFL

-1043 FSTAIEK
+1043 FTTAIEK
-1050 VREVFISEPGKFRQ
+1050 VREVCISEPGKFRQ

-1076 TDSIAI
+1076 TDSVAI

-1088 FGLRWSDPPVQT
+1088 FGLRWSNPPVQT

-1134 GKMTANMF
+1134 GKMTGNMF

-1154 FGVARKAI
+1154 FGVSRKAI

-1237 YDLKSISNK
+1237 FDLKSISNK

-1271 LSHIGLLINRVF
+1271 LSHIGLLINRIF
-1283 HHRPPNELDQEEG
+1283 HHQPPNELDQEEG

-1317 QCVEKY
+1317 QCVEEY
-1323 FHEKNESLS
+1323 FHEKNENLS
-1332 SSDSERI
+1332 SSGSERI
-1339 RLTTERVEEMFLQ
+1339 RLTTERVEEMFQQ

-1388 KVLSAVDTLQVEEA
+1388 KVLSAVDTLKVEEA
-1402 LLADTKHRTCR
+1402 LLADTKHQNRR

-1418 WSNSLYSKTLSS
+1418 WSNAFYSKTLSS

-1446 SLLRSLVRSQ
+1446 SLLRSLVRTQS
-1456 WPSECKD
+1456 PSGCKQ
-1463 RVLRTESNKVVED
+1463 LRSESNKVAED
-1476 SSRKTES
+1476 SSRKAEIET
-1483 DTLTSGVSSETK
+1483 DTLTSGVSSEAK

-1510 QGGSLSEDVTLNLSF
+1510 QGRSFSEDVALNLSF
-1525 FSTPAKYRDDGARD
+1525 LNTPAKYKDETFRDN
-1539 ELQSSIVVQQ
+1539 LQSSIVVQQ
-1549 NLHSVSL
+1549 NLPSVSL
-1556 IGKEPED
+1556 LRKETEG
-1563 YEWSQRDFVINL
+1563 YQWSQRDFVIHL
-1575 PSEKTHTVEAAHPL
+1575 PSEKTNTAEAAHPL
-1589 GLQPSLDF
+1589 DLQLPLGVE
-1597 ESAAPSCNNREETE
+1597 ESAASSCDDREEIE

-1619 SEGDEKGVFSSGKKQ
+1619 SEGDEKGVFISDSK
-1634 KKALCIHSAYNSDCN
+1634 KKALYMHSSYDRDNN
-1649 CTGSPPRHVQIRESK
+1649 CQNNPARHVQLSDSK

-1670 DRSRHSSIISQ
+1670 DKSCHSSSVSQNRLKRSIS
-1681 KKLKHS
+1681 
-1687 TSFRISPLWR
+1687 FWISPLWR

-1702 RSNSLQSSKKEKSG
+1702 RSNSLPAPKKERPG
-1716 KTCKAIGESLRSSE
+1716 KTCKAVGETLGSSE

-1744 DRKSGRGKKNQKPLQ
+1744 HRKSGRGKRNQKPLQ
-1759 VPVIKVDDCPQNTQV
+1759 VPVIRVDDCPQNTQV
-1774 SSEPAEIN
+1774 NSEPAEIS

-1795 TVSNFSQLSLERLSY
+1795 TVSNFSQLSLERLHY
-1810 MHQKMKNQDIG
+1810 KHQKTKNQDIG

-1829 YLRHSREDLSN
+1829 YLRHSGEDLSN
-1840 SMFGTTKKSNLN
+1840 SVFGNSKKSNLN
-1852 QNSSLRTSEET
+1852 RNSSLRTPEET
-1863 DNIFACLKTSQDL
+1863 DKIFCLKTSQDL
-1876 HHHYSAGEEVTVYR
+1876 HLHYS
-1890 LEESSPMNLDKSMS
+1890 
-1904 SWSQRGMAAMIQ
+1904 
-1916 VLSREEMDGGL
+1916 
-1927 RRAMKVICTWSE
+1927 
-1939 NDVLKLGQV
+1939 
-1948 FIVKSFLPE
+1948 
-1957 VVQTWQKIFH
+1957 
-1967 DGTVLHLCLREI
+1967 
-1979 QQQRAAQKLI
+1979 
-1989 YTFNQ
+1989 
-1994 IKPHAIPYTPRF
+1994 
-2006 LEVFLIYCHS
+2006 
-2016 ANQWLTIEKYMT
+2016 
-2028 GEFRKYNN
+2028 
-2036 NNGDEITPSSLLE
+2036 
-2049 ELMLAFSHWTYVYT
+2049 
-2063 RGELLVLD
+2063 
-2071 LQGVGENLT
+2071 
-2080 DPSVIKP
+2080 
-2087 EDKKSGKM
+2087 
-2095 VFGPANLGEG
+2095 
-2105 AIRNFI
+2105 
-2111 SKHRCN
+2111 
-2117 SCCRRLKLP
+2117 
-2126 DLRSDYTVERVG
+2126 
-2138 PAFEI
+2138 
-2143 EMETSTGEADGADEP
+2143 
-2158 LEYDT
+2158 
-2163 RL
+2163 

>member
-1 MPQSCLLPRSA
+1 IIPSSKDPHRCP
-12 CALHPFLWVAGGDA
+12 AG
-26 EEDRPCTDSVG
+26 C
-37 PCWKPTSRQYPT
+37 
-49 HKYHPVKPPPN
+49 
-60 QVVANVTPANVSS
+60 QV
-73 LPDCNVPAQVAQGSL
+73 C
-88 APCPFLMAREN
+88 
-99 ECARL
+99 
-104 EQNMSNLGYAFPF
+104 QNL
-117 EFIPLAMV
+117 I
-125 ISELSSLSRSH
+125 
-136 WMVALWSVSQPSQF
+136 
-150 GIISELAEDTLCP
+150 
-163 LVQVID
+163 
-169 EYVEQ
+169 
-174 DWDRCCCGRLIGD
+174 RCCCGRLIGE
-187 HPGVDC
+187 HPGVEF
-193 SWPVYQAAPQR
+193 SWPVYQAGSQS
-204 DDGEWSVQKHTK
+204 DGGEWSVQKHTR
-216 MSPTDAFG
+216 MNPTDAFG

-231 DHTYHAKRAGE
+231 DHTYHAKYIRLSYDSNLDQLLHLMVKEWQIELPKLVISVHGGIQNFKLPSKVKQVFSKGLVKAAE
-242 SKRVSRHVGDALK
+242 STGAWIITEGINSGVSRHVGDALK
-255 GCASPHLRKICAV
+255 GRASPHLRKICAI

-325 MILRRNLEKYISL
+325 MVLRRNLEKYISF
-338 QKIHTRMGQG
+338 QKIHTRMSQG
-348 VPVVG
+348 VPIVG
-353 LVVEGGPNVILMVWE
+353 LVVEGGPSVILMVWE

-378 VVYDGTGRAADILAF
+378 VVYEGTGRAADIL
-393 THKHTGDMGELRP
+393 
-406 QVKEEVLV
+406 
-414 MIQNTF
+414 
-420 SLGQKQSSH
+420 
-429 LFHVLME
+429 
-436 CMEHR
+436 
-441 ESITI
+441 ITV
-446 FDAESEDQQDIDW
+446 FDAESEDEQDIDL

-479 ALAWNRLDIAKKHIL
+479 ALAWNQLDIAKKHIL

-499 WKNDIEVLE
+499 WK
-508 HVQRRATKLAK
+508 
-519 GLENKFCYDQLR
+519 
-531 ELGLSSLER
+531 
-540 RSLRGDLIALYNYLK
+540 
-555 GGCIQVGAL
+555 VGAL
-564 EQAMLDAL
+564 EQAMLNAL

-589 MHRFLTISR
+589 MHRFLTISH

-607 GPSNLLLHH
+607 GPSNLLLYH
-616 LVRDVKQNTLSF
+616 LVRDVKQNGLSL

-640 IEYLLGGA
+640 IEYLLGEA

-654 RKHFRILYNDL
+654 RKNFRILYNDL
-665 YRKHKLKKAQCKV
+665 YRKHKVASSKSLVTKKSQNATPENSSGC
-678 LHRGWGNPKH
+678 HHGFAFPK
-688 KYRLG
+688 Y
-693 REWIEISPEEKDL
+693 
-706 GVLVDEKLNMS
+706 
-717 RQCALAAQKA
+717 
-727 NYIHGCIKESVG
+727 
-739 SRSREERS
+739 
-747 TAFHKSKKKSKEDVN
+747 KKKSKEDIN
-762 FAENYESSG
+762 YTENYESTG

-813 RAMAREAKQSNMVDD
+813 RAMAHEAKQSNMVDD

-843 ALDVLEKAFKQ
+843 ALDVLDKAFKQ

-903 RLKMRKNSWFKVVMS
+903 RLKMRKNSWFKVIMS

-945 HQFTWYHG
+945 HQLWYHG
-953 DQSPTSS
+953 EQSPVSS
-960 KDALSLD
+960 KETL
-967 YDVEKV
+967 
-973 AQKSDESQVDGGQ
+973 KSDESQVDGAQ

-1008 HTMAYMAFL
+1008 HTISYLAFL

-1043 FSTAIEK
+1043 FTTAIEK

-1076 TDSIAI
+1076 TDSVAI

-1088 FGLRWSDPPVQT
+1088 FGLRWSNPPVQT

-1134 GKMTANMF
+1134 GKMVRNMF

-1154 FGVARKAI
+1154 FGVSRKAI

-1237 YDLKSISNK
+1237 FDLKSISNK

-1271 LSHIGLLINRVF
+1271 LSHIGLLINLWFCSLCKERQTPVF
-1283 HHRPPNELDQEEG
+1283 S
-1296 DVGLKLYLSDEELKK
+1296 KLYLSDEELKK

-1317 QCVEKY
+1317 QCVEDY
-1323 FHEKNESLS
+1323 FHEKNENRS
-1332 SSDSERI
+1332 SSGSERI
-1339 RLTTERVEEMFLQ
+1339 RLTTERVEEMFQ
-1352 LKEVHEKVF
+1352 QFKEVHEKVF
-1361 YIKESLLS
+1361 YIKESLFS

-1388 KVLSAVDTLQVEEA
+1388 KVLSAVDTLKVEEA
-1402 LLADTKHRTCR
+1402 LLADTKHQTCR

-1418 WSNSLYSKTLSS
+1418 WSNAFYSKTLSS
-1430 LECLYDKKYHY
+1430 LEFCPVML
-1441 YSMPP
+1441 SFQQEET
-1446 SLLRSLVRSQ
+1446 L
-1456 WPSECKD
+1456 
-1463 RVLRTESNKVVED
+1463 ED
-1476 SSRKTES
+1476 AAA
-1483 DTLTSGVSSETK
+1483 LI
-1495 STPRYGQFLLVPPDH
+1495 PD
-1510 QGGSLSEDVTLNLSF
+1510 SLSDFLPCLFNLAVKSMF
-1525 FSTPAKYRDDGARD
+1525 FAAVERN
-1539 ELQSSIVVQQ
+1539 
-1549 NLHSVSL
+1549 NLM
-1556 IGKEPED
+1556 
-1563 YEWSQRDFVINL
+1563 
-1575 PSEKTHTVEAAHPL
+1575 
-1589 GLQPSLDF
+1589 
-1597 ESAAPSCNNREETE
+1597 
-1611 GGYVNWGF
+1611 
-1619 SEGDEKGVFSSGKKQ
+1619 
-1634 KKALCIHSAYNSDCN
+1634 
-1649 CTGSPPRHVQIRESK
+1649 
-1664 SFSYNS
+1664 
-1670 DRSRHSSIISQ
+1670 
-1681 KKLKHS
+1681 
-1687 TSFRISPLWR
+1687 
-1697 DWSFC
+1697 
-1702 RSNSLQSSKKEKSG
+1702 
-1716 KTCKAIGESLRSSE
+1716 
-1730 LHHSEATKAKQQNR
+1730 
-1744 DRKSGRGKKNQKPLQ
+1744 
-1759 VPVIKVDDCPQNTQV
+1759 
-1774 SSEPAEIN
+1774 
-1782 VWDEQEKHSKNWL
+1782 
-1795 TVSNFSQLSLERLSY
+1795 RLA
-1810 MHQKMKNQDIG
+1810 Q
-1821 RHTIPFCD
+1821 TIPFTPVQ
-1829 YLRHSREDLSN
+1829 L
-1840 SMFGTTKKSNLN
+1840 F
-1852 QNSSLRTSEET
+1852 
-1863 DNIFACLKTSQDL
+1863 
-1876 HHHYSAGEEVTVYR
+1876 AGEEVTVYQ

-1904 SWSQRGMAAMIQ
+1904 SWSQCGTTAMIQ

-1939 NDVLKLGQV
+1939 SDVLKLGQV

-1967 DGTVLHLCLREI
+1967 HGTVLHLCLREI
-1979 QQQRAAQKLI
+1979 QQQRVAQKLI

-1994 IKPHAIPYTPRF
+1994 VKPHTIPYTPRF

-2036 NNGDEITPSSLLE
+2036 NNGDEITPISLLE
-2049 ELMLAFSHWTYVYT
+2049 EMMLAFSHWTYVYT

-2095 VFGPANLGEG
+2095 VFGPANLGED

-2111 SKHRCN
+2111 AKHHCN
-2117 SCCRRLKLP
+2117 SCCRKLKLP
-2126 DLRSDYTVERVG
+2126 DLRRSDYTLETVG
-2138 PAFEI
+2138 PAFET
-2143 EMETSTGEADGADEP
+2143 EMETSTKEADNADEP
-2158 LEYDT
+2158 SEYDT
-2163 RL
+2163 QL

>member
-1 MPQSCLLPRSA
+1 MRERIWQGGRRAQLGPGGEAYERRSA
-12 CALHPFLWVAGGDA
+12 RPGRRGSPGSRAERRSAAVAAADASRDGGQAAPGSPRIRGKGQRPARPA
-26 EEDRPCTDSVG
+26 E
-37 PCWKPTSRQYPT
+37 
-49 HKYHPVKPPPN
+49 
-60 QVVANVTPANVSS
+60 
-73 LPDCNVPAQVAQGSL
+73 QGSQSRG
-88 APCPFLMAREN
+88 MAAWRELLGSPPGSRCRGHRRGRGWQPPRRERSDPQTPKSWIEEVFSKR
-99 ECARL
+99 ECAHIIPSSKDPHRCPAGCQVC
-104 EQNMSNLGYAFPF
+104 QNL
-117 EFIPLAMV
+117 I
-125 ISELSSLSRSH
+125 
-136 WMVALWSVSQPSQF
+136 
-150 GIISELAEDTLCP
+150 
-163 LVQVID
+163 
-169 EYVEQ
+169 
-174 DWDRCCCGRLIGD
+174 RCCCGRLIGE
-187 HPGVDC
+187 HPGIEC
-193 SWPVYQAAPQR
+193 SWPVYQAGSQS
-204 DDGEWSVQKHTK
+204 DGGEWSVQKHTK

-231 DHTYHAKRAGE
+231 DHTYHAKYIRLSYDSNLDQLLHLMVKEWQMELPKLVISVHGGIQNFILPSKVKQVFSKGLVKAAE
-242 SKRVSRHVGDALK
+242 STGAWIITEGINSGVSRHVGDALK
-255 GCASPHLRKICAV
+255 GRASPHLRKICAI

-325 MILRRNLEKYISL
+325 MMLRRNLEKYISL

-348 VPVVG
+348 VPTVG
-353 LVVEGGPNVILMVWE
+353 LVLEGGPSVILMVCE

-378 VVYDGTGRAADILAF
+378 VVYEGTGRAADILAF
-393 THKHTGDMGELRP
+393 AHKHTSDMGDLCP
-406 QVKEEVLV
+406 QVKEEILM
-414 MIQNTF
+414 MIQNVF
-420 SLGQKQSSH
+420 RLEQKQSSH

-436 CMEHR
+436 CMKHR
-441 ESITI
+441 ESITV
-446 FDAESEDQQDIDW
+446 FDAESEDEQDIDL

-479 ALAWNRLDIAKKHIL
+479 ALAWNQLDIAKKHIL

-499 WKNDIEVLE
+499 WK
-508 HVQRRATKLAK
+508 
-519 GLENKFCYDQLR
+519 
-531 ELGLSSLER
+531 
-540 RSLRGDLIALYNYLK
+540 
-555 GGCIQVGAL
+555 VGAL

-616 LVRDVKQNTLSF
+616 LVRDVKQNSLSL

-640 IEYLLGGA
+640 IEYLLGEA

-665 YRKHKLKKAQCKV
+665 YRKHKRAVSSLPQSLSHSFHQSNQMDSGMSSTESTLHSQFFRTAQ
-678 LHRGWGNPKH
+678 PY
-688 KYRLG
+688 KY
-693 REWIEISPEEKDL
+693 K
-706 GVLVDEKLNMS
+706 
-717 RQCALAAQKA
+717 
-727 NYIHGCIKESVG
+727 
-739 SRSREERS
+739 ERS
-747 TAFHKSKKKSKEDVN
+747 SPFPKYKKKSKEDIN
-762 FAENYESSG
+762 YTENYESTG

-813 RAMAREAKQSNMVDD
+813 RAMAHEAKQSNMVDD

-843 ALDVLEKAFKQ
+843 ALDVLDKAFKQ

-903 RLKMRKNSWFKVVMS
+903 RLKMRKNSWFKVIMS

-945 HQFTWYHG
+945 HQLWYHG
-953 DQSPTSS
+953 EQSPVSS
-960 KDALSLD
+960 KDTLKV
-967 YDVEKV
+967 YDVEKAV
-973 AQKSDESQVDGGQ
+973 QKSDESQADGGQ
-986 GNLPGTRKIYE
+986 GNLSGARKFYE

-1008 HTMAYMAFL
+1008 HTMSYLAFL

-1043 FSTAIEK
+1043 FTTAMEK
-1050 VREVFISEPGKFRQ
+1050 VREVFISEPRKFCQ

-1076 TDSIAI
+1076 TDSVAI

-1088 FGLRWSDPPVQT
+1088 FGLRWSNPPVQT

-1134 GKMTANMF
+1134 GKMTGNMF
-1142 YIVVM
+1142 YIVIM

-1154 FGVARKAI
+1154 FGVSRKAI

-1237 YDLKSISNK
+1237 FDLKSISNK
-1246 LWKYNRYRYIMTYHE
+1246 LWKYNRYRYIMTYRE

-1271 LSHIGLLINRVF
+1271 LSHFGLLVKCIF
-1283 HHRPPNELDQEEG
+1283 HHQPPNELDQEEG

-1317 QCVEKY
+1317 QCVEEY
-1323 FHEKNESLS
+1323 FHEKNENLS
-1332 SSDSERI
+1332 SSGSERI
-1339 RLTTERVEEMFLQ
+1339 RLTTERVEEMFQQ

-1388 KVLSAVDTLQVEEA
+1388 KVLSAVDTLKVEEA
-1402 LLADTKHRTCR
+1402 LLADTKHQAR

-1418 WSNSLYSKTLSS
+1418 WSNAFYSKTLSS
-1430 LECLYDKKYHY
+1430 LEGLYDKKDHY

-1446 SLLRSLVRSQ
+1446 SLLRSLVKTQS
-1456 WPSECKD
+1456 PSVCKLLNPEGN
-1463 RVLRTESNKVVED
+1463 RVVED
-1476 SSRKTES
+1476 SSQKAEIET

-1510 QGGSLSEDVTLNLSF
+1510 QGGSFSEDVTLNLSF
-1525 FSTPAKYRDDGARD
+1525 LNTAAKYRDVAFRD
-1539 ELQSSIVVQQ
+1539 DLQNSIVVQQ
-1549 NLHSVSL
+1549 NLPGISFL
-1556 IGKEPED
+1556 GKETKG
-1563 YEWSQRDFVINL
+1563 YQWNQRDFVIHL
-1575 PSEKTHTVEAAHPL
+1575 PSEKINAAEAVHPL
-1589 GLQPSLDF
+1589 DLQLPLDIG
-1597 ESAAPSCNNREETE
+1597 ERAASPCHDREETE
-1611 GGYVNWGF
+1611 GTTT
-1619 SEGDEKGVFSSGKKQ
+1619 
-1634 KKALCIHSAYNSDCN
+1634 ARIIL
-1649 CTGSPPRHVQIRESK
+1649 PR
-1664 SFSYNS
+1664 
-1670 DRSRHSSIISQ
+1670 
-1681 KKLKHS
+1681 
-1687 TSFRISPLWR
+1687 
-1697 DWSFC
+1697 
-1702 RSNSLQSSKKEKSG
+1702 
-1716 KTCKAIGESLRSSE
+1716 
-1730 LHHSEATKAKQQNR
+1730 
-1744 DRKSGRGKKNQKPLQ
+1744 
-1759 VPVIKVDDCPQNTQV
+1759 V
-1774 SSEPAEIN
+1774 SS
-1782 VWDEQEKHSKNWL
+1782 
-1795 TVSNFSQLSLERLSY
+1795 
-1810 MHQKMKNQDIG
+1810 
-1821 RHTIPFCD
+1821 
-1829 YLRHSREDLSN
+1829 
-1840 SMFGTTKKSNLN
+1840 
-1852 QNSSLRTSEET
+1852 
-1863 DNIFACLKTSQDL
+1863 
-1876 HHHYSAGEEVTVYR
+1876 
-1890 LEESSPMNLDKSMS
+1890 
-1904 SWSQRGMAAMIQ
+1904 
-1916 VLSREEMDGGL
+1916 
-1927 RRAMKVICTWSE
+1927 
-1939 NDVLKLGQV
+1939 
-1948 FIVKSFLPE
+1948 
-1957 VVQTWQKIFH
+1957 
-1967 DGTVLHLCLREI
+1967 
-1979 QQQRAAQKLI
+1979 
-1989 YTFNQ
+1989 
-1994 IKPHAIPYTPRF
+1994 
-2006 LEVFLIYCHS
+2006 
-2016 ANQWLTIEKYMT
+2016 
-2028 GEFRKYNN
+2028 
-2036 NNGDEITPSSLLE
+2036 
-2049 ELMLAFSHWTYVYT
+2049 
-2063 RGELLVLD
+2063 
-2071 LQGVGENLT
+2071 
-2080 DPSVIKP
+2080 
-2087 EDKKSGKM
+2087 
-2095 VFGPANLGEG
+2095 
-2105 AIRNFI
+2105 
-2111 SKHRCN
+2111 
-2117 SCCRRLKLP
+2117 
-2126 DLRSDYTVERVG
+2126 
-2138 PAFEI
+2138 
-2143 EMETSTGEADGADEP
+2143 
-2158 LEYDT
+2158 
-2163 RL
+2163 

>member
-1 MPQSCLLPRSA
+1 
-12 CALHPFLWVAGGDA
+12 
-26 EEDRPCTDSVG
+26 
-37 PCWKPTSRQYPT
+37 
-49 HKYHPVKPPPN
+49 
-60 QVVANVTPANVSS
+60 
-73 LPDCNVPAQVAQGSL
+73 
-88 APCPFLMAREN
+88 
-99 ECARL
+99 
-104 EQNMSNLGYAFPF
+104 
-117 EFIPLAMV
+117 
-125 ISELSSLSRSH
+125 
-136 WMVALWSVSQPSQF
+136 
-150 GIISELAEDTLCP
+150 
-163 LVQVID
+163 
-169 EYVEQ
+169 
-174 DWDRCCCGRLIGD
+174 
-187 HPGVDC
+187 
-193 SWPVYQAAPQR
+193 
-204 DDGEWSVQKHTK
+204 
-216 MSPTDAFG
+216 
-224 TINFQDG
+224 
-231 DHTYHAKRAGE
+231 
-242 SKRVSRHVGDALK
+242 
-255 GCASPHLRKICAV
+255 
-268 GIPPWGIIENQRD
+268 
-281 LIGKDVVCLYQTLGN
+281 
-296 PLSKLSTLN
+296 
-305 SMHSHFLMADDGTVG
+305 
-320 KYGNE
+320 
-325 MILRRNLEKYISL
+325 
-338 QKIHTRMGQG
+338 
-348 VPVVG
+348 
-353 LVVEGGPNVILMVWE
+353 
-368 YVRASPAVPV
+368 
-378 VVYDGTGRAADILAF
+378 
-393 THKHTGDMGELRP
+393 
-406 QVKEEVLV
+406 
-414 MIQNTF
+414 
-420 SLGQKQSSH
+420 
-429 LFHVLME
+429 
-436 CMEHR
+436 
-441 ESITI
+441 
-446 FDAESEDQQDIDW
+446 
-459 AILTALL
+459 
-466 KGTNMSASDQLDL
+466 
-479 ALAWNRLDIAKKHIL
+479 
-494 VYGQH
+494 
-499 WKNDIEVLE
+499 
-508 HVQRRATKLAK
+508 
-519 GLENKFCYDQLR
+519 
-531 ELGLSSLER
+531 
-540 RSLRGDLIALYNYLK
+540 
-555 GGCIQVGAL
+555 VGAL

-616 LVRDVKQNTLSF
+616 LVGDVKQNALSL

-654 RKHFRILYNDL
+654 RKHFRSLYNDL
-665 YRKHKLKKAQCKV
+665 YRKHKSLSHSLHQNHQTSSRMGSAESTLHSQFFRTAQPYKCK
-678 LHRGWGNPKH
+678 
-688 KYRLG
+688 
-693 REWIEISPEEKDL
+693 
-706 GVLVDEKLNMS
+706 
-717 RQCALAAQKA
+717 
-727 NYIHGCIKESVG
+727 
-739 SRSREERS
+739 ERS
-747 TAFHKSKKKSKEDVN
+747 TAFHKSKKKSKEDIN

-813 RAMAREAKQSNMVDD
+813 RAMAHEAKQSNMVDD

-843 ALDVLEKAFKQ
+843 ALEVLEKAFKQ

-903 RLKMRKNSWFKVVMS
+903 RLKMRKNSWFKVIMS

-960 KDALSLD
+960 KDALSLKD
-967 YDVEKV
+967 CDVEKV
-973 AQKSDESQVDGGQ
+973 ARKSDGSQVDGGQ

-1017 MLFTYTVLVKMEPRP
+1017 MLFTYTVLVKMEPKP

-1088 FGLRWSDPPVQT
+1088 FGLRWSDPPVHT

-1113 YTRLLDLFAVNQHA
+1113 YARLLDLFAVNQHA

-1154 FGVARKAI
+1154 FGVSRKAI

-1271 LSHIGLLINRVF
+1271 LSHFGLLMNRIF
-1283 HHRPPNELDQEEG
+1283 CHRPPNELDQEEG

-1402 LLADTKHRTCR
+1402 LLADTKHQTCR

-1418 WSNSLYSKTLSS
+1418 WSNALYSKTLSS

-1463 RVLRTESNKVVED
+1463 HILKTESNKVVED
-1476 SSRKTES
+1476 SSQKIEIES

-1510 QGGSLSEDVTLNLSF
+1510 QRGSFSEDGTLNLSF
-1525 FSTPAKYRDDGARD
+1525 LSSPAKYRDDSFKD

-1549 NLHSVSL
+1549 NLQSVSL
-1556 IGKEPED
+1556 IGKEPEG
-1563 YEWSQRDFVINL
+1563 YQWSQRDFVIHL
-1575 PSEKTHTVEAAHPL
+1575 PSEKTDAVEADHPL
-1589 GLQPSLDF
+1589 DLSSSLGV
-1597 ESAAPSCNNREETE
+1597 EERAAPPCDDREEAE

-1619 SEGDEKGVFSSGKKQ
+1619 SEGDEKGVFSSGKKE
-1634 KKALCIHSAYNSDCN
+1634 KK
-1649 CTGSPPRHVQIRESK
+1649 
-1664 SFSYNS
+1664 
-1670 DRSRHSSIISQ
+1670 
-1681 KKLKHS
+1681 
-1687 TSFRISPLWR
+1687 
-1697 DWSFC
+1697 
-1702 RSNSLQSSKKEKSG
+1702 
-1716 KTCKAIGESLRSSE
+1716 
-1730 LHHSEATKAKQQNR
+1730 
-1744 DRKSGRGKKNQKPLQ
+1744 RKSGRGKKNQKPLQ
-1759 VPVIKVDDCPQNTQV
+1759 VPVIRVDDCPQNTQV

-1782 VWDEQEKHSKNWL
+1782 VWNEQEKHSKNWL
-1795 TVSNFSQLSLERLSY
+1795 TVSNFSQQSLERLSY
-1810 MHQKMKNQDIG
+1810 MHQKMKTQDIS
-1821 RHTIPFCD
+1821 RHTIPFSD
-1829 YLRHSREDLSN
+1829 YLKHSQEDLSN
-1840 SMFGTTKKSNLN
+1840 SIFGTTKKSNLN
-1852 QNSSLRTSEET
+1852 RNSLLRTSEKTEK
-1863 DNIFACLKTSQDL
+1863 IFACLKTSQDL
-1876 HHHYSAGEEVTVYR
+1876 HHHYSAVERNNLMRLAQTIPFTPVQLLAGEEVTVYR

-1916 VLSREEMDGGL
+1916 VLSQEEMDGGL

-1994 IKPHAIPYTPRF
+1994 VKPHTIPYTPRF

-2111 SKHRCN
+2111 TKHRCN

-2126 DLRSDYTVERVG
+2126 DLRRSDCTLERVS
-2138 PAFEI
+2138 PAFET
-2143 EMETSTGEADGADEP
+2143 EMETSTRGADDADEP

>member
-1 MPQSCLLPRSA
+1 
-12 CALHPFLWVAGGDA
+12 V
-26 EEDRPCTDSVG
+26 
-37 PCWKPTSRQYPT
+37 
-49 HKYHPVKPPPN
+49 
-60 QVVANVTPANVSS
+60 
-73 LPDCNVPAQVAQGSL
+73 
-88 APCPFLMAREN
+88 
-99 ECARL
+99 
-104 EQNMSNLGYAFPF
+104 
-117 EFIPLAMV
+117 
-125 ISELSSLSRSH
+125 
-136 WMVALWSVSQPSQF
+136 
-150 GIISELAEDTLCP
+150 
-163 LVQVID
+163 
-169 EYVEQ
+169 
-174 DWDRCCCGRLIGD
+174 RCCCGRLIGE

-193 SWPVYQAAPQR
+193 SWRVYQAGSQR
-204 DDGEWSVQKHTK
+204 DGGEWSVQNHTR

-224 TINFQDG
+224 TISFQDG
-231 DHTYHAKRAGE
+231 DHTYRAKYIRLSYDSSLDQLLHLMIKEWQMELPKLVISVHGGIKNFKLPAKVKQAFSKGLVKAAE
-242 SKRVSRHVGDALK
+242 STGAWIITEGINSGRVSRHVGDALK
-255 GCASPHLRKICAV
+255 GRASPHLRKICAV
-268 GIPPWGIIENQRD
+268 GIPPWGVIENQRD
-281 LIGKDVVCLYQTLGN
+281 LIGKDVACLHQTLGN
-296 PLSKLSTLN
+296 PLSKLSMLN

-320 KYGNE
+320 CYGSE
-325 MILRRNLEKYISL
+325 MTLRRNLEKHISL
-338 QKIHTRMGQG
+338 HKLQTRMGQG
-348 VPVVG
+348 VPIIG
-353 LVVEGGPNVILMVWE
+353 LVVEGGPSVILTVWE

-378 VVYDGTGRAADILAF
+378 MVYEGTGRAADILAF
-393 THKHTGDMGELRP
+393 THKHTGDTGDLCP

-420 SLGQKQSSH
+420 SLEQKQSSH

-441 ESITI
+441 QSITI
-446 FDAESEDQQDIDW
+446 FDAESEDEQDLDL

-466 KGTNMSASDQLDL
+466 KGTNMSTSDQLDL
-479 ALAWNRLDIAKKHIL
+479 ALAWNQLDFAKKHIL
-494 VYGQH
+494 IYGQQC
-499 WKNDIEVLE
+499 K
-508 HVQRRATKLAK
+508 
-519 GLENKFCYDQLR
+519 
-531 ELGLSSLER
+531 
-540 RSLRGDLIALYNYLK
+540 
-555 GGCIQVGAL
+555 VGAL

-572 VMDRVD
+572 AMDRVD

-589 MHRFLTISR
+589 MHHFLTISR

-616 LVRDVKQNTLSF
+616 LARDVKQNTLSL

-654 RKHFRILYNDL
+654 RKHFQILYNDL
-665 YRKHKLKKAQCKV
+665 YRKHKRMVSSFSQSLSHSFHQSNQMDCEMGFTESTSHSQFFTAQSYNRK
-678 LHRGWGNPKH
+678 
-688 KYRLG
+688 
-693 REWIEISPEEKDL
+693 
-706 GVLVDEKLNMS
+706 
-717 RQCALAAQKA
+717 
-727 NYIHGCIKESVG
+727 
-739 SRSREERS
+739 ERS
-747 TAFHKSKKKSKEDVN
+747 SALYKCKKKSKEDTN
-762 FAENYESSG
+762 YGENYESTG

-794 FWQHGEEA
+794 FWQRGEEA

-813 RAMAREAKQSNMVDD
+813 KAMAHEAKQSNMVDD

-843 ALDVLEKAFKQ
+843 ALDVLDKAFKQ

-863 TYELK
+863 IYQLK

-883 LRPFVSHTCTQMLL
+883 LQPFVSHTCTQMLL

-918 ILLPPTILML
+918 ILLPPAILML

-945 HQFTWYHG
+945 HQFTCYHG
-953 DQSPTSS
+953 DQSPISS
-960 KDALSLD
+960 KGVLSLG

-973 AQKSDESQVDGGQ
+973 ARKSGEIQVHGGQ

-1008 HTMAYMAFL
+1008 HTMSYMAFL
-1017 MLFTYTVLVKMEPRP
+1017 MLFTYTVLTKMGPRP

-1043 FSTAIEK
+1043 FTTAIEK
-1050 VREVFISEPGKFRQ
+1050 VREIFTSEPRKFCQ

-1088 FGLRWSDPPVQT
+1088 FGLRWSNPTIQT

-1142 YIVVM
+1142 CIVIM

-1154 FGVARKAI
+1154 FGVSRKAI

-1192 EIDVCETNEDCPPG
+1192 EIDVCETKEDCPPG
-1206 SFLTPF
+1206 SFLTPL

-1237 YDLKSISNK
+1237 FDMKSMSNK

-1271 LSHIGLLINRVF
+1271 LNHIGLLLNRIF
-1283 HHRPPNELDQEEG
+1283 HHRSPDELDQEEG

-1339 RLTTERVEEMFLQ
+1339 HLTTERLEEMFLQ
-1352 LKEVHEKVF
+1352 LKEVQEKVF

-1377 QDLSALTVDIL
+1377 QEASALTVDIL

-1402 LLADTKHRTCR
+1402 LLTNTKQMCR

-1418 WSNSLYSKTLSS
+1418 WSNAIYSKTLSS

-1446 SLLRSLVRSQ
+1446 SLLRSSVRSQ
-1456 WPSECKD
+1456 HPSECKD
-1463 RVLRTESNKVVED
+1463 HILRSKSNKVLED
-1476 SSRKTES
+1476 SSQEIEMES
-1483 DTLTSGVSSETK
+1483 DTLTLGLSSETK
-1495 STPRYGQFLLVPPDH
+1495 STPRYGQFLLVPPDY
-1510 QGGSLSEDVTLNLSF
+1510 QGRSLSGNVTLNLSF
-1525 FSTPAKYRDDGARD
+1525 LSTPVKYKDEVFRDD
-1539 ELQSSIVVQQ
+1539 LQSSIVVQQ
-1549 NLHSVSL
+1549 NLLSVR
-1556 IGKEPED
+1556 KETEN
-1563 YEWSQRDFVINL
+1563 YHRSKRDFVIHL
-1575 PSEKTHTVEAAHPL
+1575 PSEKTSAVEADHPL
-1589 GLQPSLDF
+1589 GLQPSLDIK
-1597 ESAAPSCNNREETE
+1597 ENAASHCEDREETE

-1619 SEGDEKGVFSSGKKQ
+1619 FEGDEKGVLISDSE
-1634 KKALCIHSAYNSDCN
+1634 KKALYIHSSCDRGNN
-1649 CTGSPPRHVQIRESK
+1649 CKSSPTRHVHLIESK

-1670 DRSRHSSIISQ
+1670 DRSHHSSNISQ
-1681 KKLKHS
+1681 NKVKRS
-1687 TSFRISPLWR
+1687 TFIWISPLWR

-1702 RSNSLQSSKKEKSG
+1702 RSNSLQSPRKERSG
-1716 KTCKAIGESLRSSE
+1716 KTCEAADESLRPNE
-1730 LHHSEATKAKQQNR
+1730 LHQSEATKAKQQNR
-1744 DRKSGRGKKNQKPLQ
+1744 DRKSGKRKRNQNPLQ
-1759 VPVIKVDDCPQNTQV
+1759 VPVIRVEDCPQNTQV
-1774 SSEPAEIN
+1774 VSESTEIS

-1795 TVSNFSQLSLERLSY
+1795 TVSDFSQLSLEHVGH
-1810 MHQKMKNQDIG
+1810 MNQKTKNEDIS

-1829 YLRHSREDLSN
+1829 YLRHSQE
-1840 SMFGTTKKSNLN
+1840 
-1852 QNSSLRTSEET
+1852 
-1863 DNIFACLKTSQDL
+1863 
-1876 HHHYSAGEEVTVYR
+1876 
-1890 LEESSPMNLDKSMS
+1890 
-1904 SWSQRGMAAMIQ
+1904 
-1916 VLSREEMDGGL
+1916 
-1927 RRAMKVICTWSE
+1927 
-1939 NDVLKLGQV
+1939 
-1948 FIVKSFLPE
+1948 
-1957 VVQTWQKIFH
+1957 
-1967 DGTVLHLCLREI
+1967 
-1979 QQQRAAQKLI
+1979 
-1989 YTFNQ
+1989 
-1994 IKPHAIPYTPRF
+1994 
-2006 LEVFLIYCHS
+2006 
-2016 ANQWLTIEKYMT
+2016 
-2028 GEFRKYNN
+2028 
-2036 NNGDEITPSSLLE
+2036 
-2049 ELMLAFSHWTYVYT
+2049 
-2063 RGELLVLD
+2063 
-2071 LQGVGENLT
+2071 
-2080 DPSVIKP
+2080 
-2087 EDKKSGKM
+2087 
-2095 VFGPANLGEG
+2095 
-2105 AIRNFI
+2105 
-2111 SKHRCN
+2111 
-2117 SCCRRLKLP
+2117 
-2126 DLRSDYTVERVG
+2126 
-2138 PAFEI
+2138 
-2143 EMETSTGEADGADEP
+2143 
-2158 LEYDT
+2158 
-2163 RL
+2163 

>member
-1 MPQSCLLPRSA
+1 M
-12 CALHPFLWVAGGDA
+12 
-26 EEDRPCTDSVG
+26 
-37 PCWKPTSRQYPT
+37 
-49 HKYHPVKPPPN
+49 
-60 QVVANVTPANVSS
+60 
-73 LPDCNVPAQVAQGSL
+73 DCN
-88 APCPFLMAREN
+88 
-99 ECARL
+99 
-104 EQNMSNLGYAFPF
+104 
-117 EFIPLAMV
+117 
-125 ISELSSLSRSH
+125 
-136 WMVALWSVSQPSQF
+136 
-150 GIISELAEDTLCP
+150 
-163 LVQVID
+163 
-169 EYVEQ
+169 
-174 DWDRCCCGRLIGD
+174 
-187 HPGVDC
+187 
-193 SWPVYQAAPQR
+193 WPIYQTAPQR
-204 DDGEWSVQKHTK
+204 PGV
-216 MSPTDAFG
+216 
-224 TINFQDG
+224 
-231 DHTYHAKRAGE
+231 
-242 SKRVSRHVGDALK
+242 SKHVGDALK
-255 GCASPHLRKICAV
+255 GRSSPHLRKIFAV
-268 GIPPWGIIENQRD
+268 GIPPWGIIENQSD

-348 VPVVG
+348 VPIVG
-353 LVVEGGPNVILMVWE
+353 LVVEGGPSVILMVWE
-368 YVRASPAVPV
+368 YVRASPTVPV
-378 VVYDGTGRAADILAF
+378 VIYEGTGRAADILAF
-393 THKHTGDMGELRP
+393 THKHAGGTGELSP
-406 QVKEEVLV
+406 QVKKEVLV
-414 MIQNTF
+414 MIQNAF
-420 SLGQKQSSH
+420 SLGQKQSSRLYH
-429 LFHVLME
+429 ILME

-441 ESITI
+441 DSITI
-446 FDAESEDQQDIDW
+446 FDALSEDQPDIDL

-479 ALAWNRLDIAKKHIL
+479 ALAWNQIDVAKKHIL

-499 WKNDIEVLE
+499 WK
-508 HVQRRATKLAK
+508 
-519 GLENKFCYDQLR
+519 
-531 ELGLSSLER
+531 
-540 RSLRGDLIALYNYLK
+540 
-555 GGCIQVGAL
+555 VGAL

-598 LEELYNTKQ
+598 LEELYNTVSNISYYNVGFLDVTASYFKLFDMNQTEYSPEAPGKYDFNLKQ

-616 LVRDVKQNTLSF
+616 LVRDVKQNTLSL

-665 YRKHKLKKAQCKV
+665 YRKHKSNQ
-678 LHRGWGNPKH
+678 
-688 KYRLG
+688 
-693 REWIEISPEEKDL
+693 S
-706 GVLVDEKLNMS
+706 
-717 RQCALAAQKA
+717 
-727 NYIHGCIKESVG
+727 G
-739 SRSREERS
+739 SRMGSAESTLHSQFFRTAQPYKYKERT
-747 TAFHKSKKKSKEDVN
+747 TAFHKYKKKSKDGIS
-762 FAENYESSG
+762 FAESYESSG

-813 RAMAREAKQSNMVDD
+813 RAMAHEAKQSNMVDD

-903 RLKMRKNSWFKVVMS
+903 RLKMRKNSWFKVIVS

-953 DQSPTSS
+953 EQSPVSS
-960 KDALSLD
+960 KDASSVKD
-967 YDVEKV
+967 FDVEKV
-973 AQKSDESQVDGGQ
+973 AQKSDESQINGGQ
-986 GNLPGTRKIYE
+986 GDLPGTRKIYE

-1008 HTMAYMAFL
+1008 HTMAYMVFL

-1043 FSTAIEK
+1043 FSTGIEK
-1050 VREVFISEPGKFRQ
+1050 VREVFISEPGKFLQ

-1088 FGLRWSDPPVQT
+1088 FGLRWSKPPVQT

-1113 YTRLLDLFAVNQHA
+1113 YARLLDLFAVNQHA

-1154 FGVARKAI
+1154 FGVSRKAI

-1192 EIDVCETNEDCPPG
+1192 EIDVCETNEECPPG

-1237 YDLKSISNK
+1237 FDLKSISNK

-1271 LSHIGLLINRVF
+1271 LSYIGLLINCIF
-1283 HHRPPNELDQEEG
+1283 HHQPPNELDQEEG
-1296 DVGLKLYLSDEELKK
+1296 DVGLSIQCHPVENQRKYQDREELYLSDEELKK

-1323 FHEKNESLS
+1323 FHEKNEGLS

-1339 RLTTERVEEMFLQ
+1339 RLTTERVEQMFLQ
-1352 LKEVHEKVF
+1352 LKEVHEKV
-1361 YIKESLLS
+1361 
-1369 LDSQLGHL
+1369 
-1377 QDLSALTVDIL
+1377 
-1388 KVLSAVDTLQVEEA
+1388 EEA
-1402 LLADTKHRTCR
+1402 LLADTKLRSCR

-1418 WSNSLYSKTLSS
+1418 WSNALYSKTLSS

-1441 YSMPP
+1441 YSMPS

-1463 RVLRTESNKVVED
+1463 HVFRM
-1476 SSRKTES
+1476 
-1483 DTLTSGVSSETK
+1483 
-1495 STPRYGQFLLVPPDH
+1495 
-1510 QGGSLSEDVTLNLSF
+1510 
-1525 FSTPAKYRDDGARD
+1525 
-1539 ELQSSIVVQQ
+1539 
-1549 NLHSVSL
+1549 
-1556 IGKEPED
+1556 
-1563 YEWSQRDFVINL
+1563 VI
-1575 PSEKTHTVEAAHPL
+1575 
-1589 GLQPSLDF
+1589 
-1597 ESAAPSCNNREETE
+1597 R
-1611 GGYVNWGF
+1611 
-1619 SEGDEKGVFSSGKKQ
+1619 
-1634 KKALCIHSAYNSDCN
+1634 
-1649 CTGSPPRHVQIRESK
+1649 
-1664 SFSYNS
+1664 
-1670 DRSRHSSIISQ
+1670 
-1681 KKLKHS
+1681 
-1687 TSFRISPLWR
+1687 
-1697 DWSFC
+1697 
-1702 RSNSLQSSKKEKSG
+1702 
-1716 KTCKAIGESLRSSE
+1716 
-1730 LHHSEATKAKQQNR
+1730 
-1744 DRKSGRGKKNQKPLQ
+1744 
-1759 VPVIKVDDCPQNTQV
+1759 VDDCPQNTQV

-1795 TVSNFSQLSLERLSY
+1795 TVSNFSQLTHYTFAGGTCLANPKD
-1810 MHQKMKNQDIG
+1810 HQ
-1821 RHTIPFCD
+1821 F
-1829 YLRHSREDLSN
+1829 
-1840 SMFGTTKKSNLN
+1840 KKSGFV
-1852 QNSSLRTSEET
+1852 QAMVIALRTSEET
-1863 DNIFACLKTSQDL
+1863 DNMFACLKTSQDL
-1876 HHHYSAGEEVTVYR
+1876 HHHYSDGEEVTVYR

-1904 SWSQRGMAAMIQ
+1904 SWSQRGK
-1916 VLSREEMDGGL
+1916 G
-1927 RRAMKVICTWSE
+1927 
-1939 NDVLKLGQV
+1939 
-1948 FIVKSFLPE
+1948 KSCLQHYFL
-1957 VVQTWQKIFH
+1957 Q
-1967 DGTVLHLCLREI
+1967 EI

-1994 IKPHAIPYTPRF
+1994 VKPHSIPHTPSG
-2006 LEVFLIYCHS
+2006 LEYKRK

-2036 NNGDEITPSSLLE
+2036 NNGDEITPSSMLE

-2071 LQGVGENLT
+2071 LQGVDFVVGVGENLT

-2095 VFGPANLGEG
+2095 VFGPANLGE
-2105 AIRNFI
+2105 
-2111 SKHRCN
+2111 
-2117 SCCRRLKLP
+2117 
-2126 DLRSDYTVERVG
+2126 DLRSDCTLERVN
-2138 PAFEI
+2138 PALDT
-2143 EMETSTGEADGADEP
+2143 EMETSARGTDDAEEP

>member
-1 MPQSCLLPRSA
+1 
-12 CALHPFLWVAGGDA
+12 
-26 EEDRPCTDSVG
+26 E
-37 PCWKPTSRQYPT
+37 
-49 HKYHPVKPPPN
+49 
-60 QVVANVTPANVSS
+60 
-73 LPDCNVPAQVAQGSL
+73 
-88 APCPFLMAREN
+88 
-99 ECARL
+99 
-104 EQNMSNLGYAFPF
+104 
-117 EFIPLAMV
+117 
-125 ISELSSLSRSH
+125 
-136 WMVALWSVSQPSQF
+136 
-150 GIISELAEDTLCP
+150 
-163 LVQVID
+163 
-169 EYVEQ
+169 
-174 DWDRCCCGRLIGD
+174 
-187 HPGVDC
+187 
-193 SWPVYQAAPQR
+193 
-204 DDGEWSVQKHTK
+204 
-216 MSPTDAFG
+216 
-224 TINFQDG
+224 
-231 DHTYHAKRAGE
+231 
-242 SKRVSRHVGDALK
+242 
-255 GCASPHLRKICAV
+255 
-268 GIPPWGIIENQRD
+268 
-281 LIGKDVVCLYQTLGN
+281 
-296 PLSKLSTLN
+296 
-305 SMHSHFLMADDGTVG
+305 
-320 KYGNE
+320 
-325 MILRRNLEKYISL
+325 
-338 QKIHTRMGQG
+338 
-348 VPVVG
+348 
-353 LVVEGGPNVILMVWE
+353 
-368 YVRASPAVPV
+368 
-378 VVYDGTGRAADILAF
+378 
-393 THKHTGDMGELRP
+393 
-406 QVKEEVLV
+406 
-414 MIQNTF
+414 
-420 SLGQKQSSH
+420 
-429 LFHVLME
+429 
-436 CMEHR
+436 
-441 ESITI
+441 
-446 FDAESEDQQDIDW
+446 
-459 AILTALL
+459 
-466 KGTNMSASDQLDL
+466 
-479 ALAWNRLDIAKKHIL
+479 
-494 VYGQH
+494 
-499 WKNDIEVLE
+499 
-508 HVQRRATKLAK
+508 
-519 GLENKFCYDQLR
+519 
-531 ELGLSSLER
+531 
-540 RSLRGDLIALYNYLK
+540 
-555 GGCIQVGAL
+555 VGAL

-607 GPSNLLLHH
+607 GPSSLLLHH
-616 LVRDVKQNTLSF
+616 LVRDVKQNTLSL

-665 YRKHKLKKAQCKV
+665 YRKHKRVVSSFSQSLSHSFHQS
-678 LHRGWGNPKH
+678 N
-688 KYRLG
+688 
-693 REWIEISPEEKDL
+693 
-706 GVLVDEKLNMS
+706 
-717 RQCALAAQKA
+717 QT
-727 NYIHGCIKESVG
+727 G
-739 SRSREERS
+739 SRMGSAENTLHSQFFRTAQPYKYKERS
-747 TAFHKSKKKSKEDVN
+747 TAFHKCKKKSKEDIN
-762 FAENYESSG
+762 FAENYESPG

-813 RAMAREAKQSNMVDD
+813 RAMAHEAKQSNMEDD

-903 RLKMRKNSWFKVVMS
+903 RLKMRKNSWFKVIMS

-960 KDALSLD
+960 KDALSLKD

-973 AQKSDESQVDGGQ
+973 AQKSDESHVDGGQ

-1017 MLFTYTVLVKMEPRP
+1017 MLFTYTVLVKMELRP

-1050 VREVFISEPGKFRQ
+1050 VREVFISEPGKFCQ

-1076 TDSIAI
+1076 TDSVAI

-1113 YTRLLDLFAVNQHA
+1113 YARLLDLFAVNQHA

-1154 FGVARKAI
+1154 FGVSRKAI

-1271 LSHIGLLINRVF
+1271 LSHIGLLINRIF

-1296 DVGLKLYLSDEELKK
+1296 DVGLKLYLNDEELKK

-1339 RLTTERVEEMFLQ
+1339 RLTTERLEEMFLQ

-1361 YIKESLLS
+1361 YIKESLFS

-1402 LLADTKHRTCR
+1402 LLADTKHRTCK

-1418 WSNSLYSKTLSS
+1418 WSNALYSKTLNS

-1463 RVLRTESNKVVED
+1463 HVLRTESNKAVKD
-1476 SSRKTES
+1476 SSRKIEIES

-1495 STPRYGQFLLVPPDH
+1495 STSRYGQFLLVPPNH
-1510 QGGSLSEDVTLNLSF
+1510 QGGSFSEDVTNLSF
-1525 FSTPAKYRDDGARD
+1525 LSTPTKYRDEGFRG

-1549 NLHSVSL
+1549 NLRSVSL
-1556 IGKEPED
+1556 IEKEPED
-1563 YEWSQRDFVINL
+1563 YQWSQRDFVIHL
-1575 PSEKTHTVEAAHPL
+1575 PSEKTNALEADHPL
-1589 GLQPSLDF
+1589 GLQQSLDIE
-1597 ESAAPSCNNREETE
+1597 ESAAPACDDREETE

-1619 SEGDEKGVFSSGKKQ
+1619 SEGDEKGVFSSEKKQ
-1634 KKALCIHSAYNSDCN
+1634 KKALCIHSTYNSDCN
-1649 CTGSPPRHVQIRESK
+1649 CMGSAPKHVQIRESK
-1664 SFSYNS
+1664 SFSYNL
-1670 DRSRHSSIISQ
+1670 DRSCRSSIVSQ
-1681 KKLKHS
+1681 SKLKRS
-1687 TSFRISPLWR
+1687 TSYWISPLWR
-1697 DWSFC
+1697 QWSFC
-1702 RSNSLQSSKKEKSG
+1702 RSNSLQSPKKEKRG
-1716 KTCKAIGESLRSSE
+1716 KTCKAIESLPSSE
-1730 LHHSEATKAKQQNR
+1730 LHHNEATNAKRENR

-1759 VPVIKVDDCPQNTQV
+1759 VPVIRVDDCPQNTQV
-1774 SSEPAEIN
+1774 SSEPLEIC

-1795 TVSNFSQLSLERLSY
+1795 TVSNFNQLSLERLSY
-1810 MHQKMKNQDIG
+1810 MHHKMKNQDID

-1829 YLRHSREDLSN
+1829 YLRHSREC
-1840 SMFGTTKKSNLN
+1840 
-1852 QNSSLRTSEET
+1852 SLLG
-1863 DNIFACLKTSQDL
+1863 FV
-1876 HHHYSAGEEVTVYR
+1876 HYSKVPPDVFETQPACCLFSIVVKSMLFAAVERNNLMRLAQTIPFTPVQLFAGEEVTVYR

-1994 IKPHAIPYTPRF
+1994 VKPHTIPYTPRF

-2111 SKHRCN
+2111 TKHRCN

-2126 DLRSDYTVERVG
+2126 DLRRSDYTLERVS
-2138 PAFEI
+2138 PAFET
-2143 EMETSTGEADGADEP
+2143 EVETGTRGADDADEP

>member
-1 MPQSCLLPRSA
+1 CQPECRPPKS
-12 CALHPFLWVAGGDA
+12 WI
-26 EEDRPCTDSVG
+26 EEVFSKR
-37 PCWKPTSRQYPT
+37 
-49 HKYHPVKPPPN
+49 
-60 QVVANVTPANVSS
+60 
-73 LPDCNVPAQVAQGSL
+73 
-88 APCPFLMAREN
+88 
-99 ECARL
+99 ECAHI
-104 EQNMSNLGYAFPF
+104 
-117 EFIPLAMV
+117 IP
-125 ISELSSLSRSH
+125 SSKDPH
-136 WMVALWSVSQPSQF
+136 
-150 GIISELAEDTLCP
+150 
-163 LVQVID
+163 
-169 EYVEQ
+169 
-174 DWDRCCCGRLIGD
+174 RCCCGRLIGE
-187 HPGVDC
+187 HPGIKC
-193 SWPVYQAAPQR
+193 SWPVYQAGSQS
-204 DDGEWSVQKHTK
+204 DGGEWSVQNHTK

-224 TINFQDG
+224 TISFQDG
-231 DHTYHAKRAGE
+231 DHTYHAKYIRLSYDSNLDQLLHLMVKEWQMELPKLVISVHGGIQNFNLPSKVKQVFSKGLVKAAE
-242 SKRVSRHVGDALK
+242 STGAWIITEGINSGVSRHVGDALK
-255 GCASPHLRKICAV
+255 GRTSPHLRKICAI

-325 MILRRNLEKYISL
+325 MMLRRNLEKYISL
-338 QKIHTRMGQG
+338 KKIHTRMGQG
-348 VPVVG
+348 VPIVG
-353 LVVEGGPNVILMVWE
+353 LVLEGGPSMILMVCE
-368 YVRASPAVPV
+368 YVKASPAVPV
-378 VVYDGTGRAADILAF
+378 VVYEGTGRAADILAF
-393 THKHTGDMGELRP
+393 THKHTGDTGDLCP
-406 QVKEEVLV
+406 QVKEEILM
-414 MIQNTF
+414 MIQNIF
-420 SLGQKQSSH
+420 GLEQKQSSH

-436 CMEHR
+436 CMKHR

-446 FDAESEDQQDIDW
+446 FDAESEDEQDIDL
-459 AILTALL
+459 AILTALF

-479 ALAWNRLDIAKKHIL
+479 ALAWNQLDIAKKHIL

-499 WKNDIEVLE
+499 WK
-508 HVQRRATKLAK
+508 
-519 GLENKFCYDQLR
+519 
-531 ELGLSSLER
+531 
-540 RSLRGDLIALYNYLK
+540 
-555 GGCIQVGAL
+555 VGAL

-589 MHRFLTISR
+589 VHRFLTISR

-616 LVRDVKQNTLSF
+616 LVRDVKQNNLSL

-640 IEYLLGGA
+640 IEYLLGEA

-654 RKHFRILYNDL
+654 RKHFRILYNNL
-665 YRKHKLKKAQCKV
+665 YRKHKSNQMDSGMGSTESTLHSQFFRTAQPYKCK
-678 LHRGWGNPKH
+678 
-688 KYRLG
+688 
-693 REWIEISPEEKDL
+693 
-706 GVLVDEKLNMS
+706 
-717 RQCALAAQKA
+717 
-727 NYIHGCIKESVG
+727 
-739 SRSREERS
+739 ERS
-747 TAFHKSKKKSKEDVN
+747 SPFPKYKKKSKEDIN
-762 FAENYESSG
+762 YAENYASTG

-813 RAMAREAKQSNMVDD
+813 RTMAHEAKQSNMVDD

-843 ALDVLEKAFKQ
+843 ALDVLDKAFKQ

-903 RLKMRKNSWFKVVMS
+903 RLKMRKNSWFKVIMS
-918 ILLPPTILML
+918 ILVPPTILML

-939 PQSQDF
+939 PQSPDF
-945 HQFTWYHG
+945 HQLWYHG
-953 DQSPTSS
+953 EQCPISS
-960 KDALSLD
+960 KDTLKD
-967 YDVEKV
+967 YGVEKAV
-973 AQKSDESQVDGGQ
+973 QKSEESQADGRQ
-986 GNLPGTRKIYE
+986 GNLSGARKIYE

-1008 HTMAYMAFL
+1008 HTMSYLAFL
-1017 MLFTYTVLVKMEPRP
+1017 MLFTYTVLVKMEPIP

-1043 FSTAIEK
+1043 FTTAVEK
-1050 VREVFISEPGKFRQ
+1050 VREVFISEPRKFCQ

-1076 TDSIAI
+1076 TDSVAI

-1088 FGLRWSDPPVQT
+1088 FGLRWCNPPAQT

-1134 GKMTANMF
+1134 GKMTGNMF
-1142 YIVVM
+1142 YIVIM

-1154 FGVARKAI
+1154 FGVSRKAI

-1237 YDLKSISNK
+1237 FDLKSISNK
-1246 LWKYNRYRYIMTYHE
+1246 LWKYNRYRYIMTYRE

-1271 LSHIGLLINRVF
+1271 LSHFGLLMKCIF
-1283 HHRPPNELDQEEG
+1283 HHQPPNELDQEEG

-1317 QCVEKY
+1317 QCVEEY
-1323 FHEKNESLS
+1323 FHEKSENLS
-1332 SSDSERI
+1332 SSGSERI
-1339 RLTTERVEEMFLQ
+1339 RLTTERVEEMFQQ

-1369 LDSQLGHL
+1369 LDSQLGQL

-1388 KVLSAVDTLQVEEA
+1388 KVLSAVDTLKVEEA
-1402 LLADTKHRTCR
+1402 LLADTKHQACR

-1418 WSNSLYSKTLSS
+1418 WSNAFYSKTLSS
-1430 LECLYDKKYHY
+1430 LEGLYDKKYHY

-1446 SLLRSLVRSQ
+1446 SLLRSLVKTQS
-1456 WPSECKD
+1456 PSACK
-1463 RVLRTESNKVVED
+1463 LLKPESNKGVED
-1476 SSRKTES
+1476 SSPKNEIET

-1495 STPRYGQFLLVPPDH
+1495 STPRYGQFLLVPPDY
-1510 QGGSLSEDVTLNLSF
+1510 QGGSFGEDVALNLSVL
-1525 FSTPAKYRDDGARD
+1525 SAASKYKDVAFRHD
-1539 ELQSSIVVQQ
+1539 LQSNIVVQQ
-1549 NLHSVSL
+1549 NLPGISFL
-1556 IGKEPED
+1556 GKETEG
-1563 YEWSQRDFVINL
+1563 YQRSQRDFVIRL
-1575 PSEKTHTVEAAHPL
+1575 PSEQINAAEAVHPL
-1589 GLQPSLDF
+1589 GLQLPLDS
-1597 ESAAPSCNNREETE
+1597 EEGAASPCDDREETE

-1619 SEGDEKGVFSSGKKQ
+1619 SEGDEKGVFISDSKN
-1634 KKALCIHSAYNSDCN
+1634 KALYLHSSYDRDNN
-1649 CTGSPPRHVQIRESK
+1649 CQNNPARHVQLMDSK

-1670 DRSRHSSIISQ
+1670 VKSCHSSSISQ
-1681 KKLKHS
+1681 NRLKRS
-1687 TSFRISPLWR
+1687 ISWISPLQR

-1702 RSNSLQSSKKEKSG
+1702 RSNSLPSPKKERSG
-1716 KTCKAIGESLRSSE
+1716 KICKAVGGNYKALNLYSIFYWRAQDITNIFPVLDVVEDSSRESRV
-1730 LHHSEATKAKQQNR
+1730 T
-1744 DRKSGRGKKNQKPLQ
+1744 
-1759 VPVIKVDDCPQNTQV
+1759 
-1774 SSEPAEIN
+1774 
-1782 VWDEQEKHSKNWL
+1782 
-1795 TVSNFSQLSLERLSY
+1795 LSLLKSMFFAAVERNNL
-1810 MHQKMKNQDIG
+1810 MRLAQ
-1821 RHTIPFCD
+1821 TIPFTPVQ
-1829 YLRHSREDLSN
+1829 L
-1840 SMFGTTKKSNLN
+1840 F
-1852 QNSSLRTSEET
+1852 
-1863 DNIFACLKTSQDL
+1863 
-1876 HHHYSAGEEVTVYR
+1876 AGEEVTVYQ

-1904 SWSQRGMAAMIQ
+1904 SWSQCGTTAMIQ
-1916 VLSREEMDGGL
+1916 VLSQEEMDGGL
-1927 RRAMKVICTWSE
+1927 RRAMKVVCTWSE
-1939 NDVLKLGQV
+1939 SDVLKLGQV

-1967 DGTVLHLCLREI
+1967 HGTVLHLCLREI
-1979 QQQRAAQKLI
+1979 QQQRVAQKLI

-1994 IKPHAIPYTPRF
+1994 VKPHTIPYTPRF

-2028 GEFRKYNN
+2028 GEFQKYNN
-2036 NNGDEITPSSLLE
+2036 NNGDEITPISLLE

-2063 RGELLVLD
+2063 GGELLVLD

-2087 EDKKSGKM
+2087 EEKKSRKM
-2095 VFGPANLGEG
+2095 VFGPANLGED

-2111 SKHRCN
+2111 AKHRCN
-2117 SCCRRLKLP
+2117 SCCRKLKLP
-2126 DLRSDYTVERVG
+2126 DLRRSDYTLETAG
-2138 PAFEI
+2138 PAFRI
-2143 EMETSTGEADGADEP
+2143 EMETSTKEPDDADEP
-2158 LEYDT
+2158 SEYDP
-2163 RL
+2163 

>member
-1 MPQSCLLPRSA
+1 MRELNSLKSSMPPKS
-12 CALHPFLWVAGGDA
+12 WI
-26 EEDRPCTDSVG
+26 EEVFSKR
-37 PCWKPTSRQYPT
+37 
-49 HKYHPVKPPPN
+49 
-60 QVVANVTPANVSS
+60 
-73 LPDCNVPAQVAQGSL
+73 
-88 APCPFLMAREN
+88 
-99 ECARL
+99 ECAHIIPSSKDPHRCPAGCQVC
-104 EQNMSNLGYAFPF
+104 QNL
-117 EFIPLAMV
+117 I
-125 ISELSSLSRSH
+125 
-136 WMVALWSVSQPSQF
+136 
-150 GIISELAEDTLCP
+150 
-163 LVQVID
+163 
-169 EYVEQ
+169 
-174 DWDRCCCGRLIGD
+174 RCCCGRLIGE
-187 HPGVDC
+187 HPGIEC
-193 SWPVYQAAPQR
+193 SWPVYQAGSQSNS
-204 DDGEWSVQKHTK
+204 GEWSVQKHTK

-231 DHTYHAKRAGE
+231 DHTYHAKYIRLSYDSNLDQLLHLMVKEWQMELPKLVISVHGGIQNFKLPSKVKQVFSKGLVKAAE
-242 SKRVSRHVGDALK
+242 STGAWIITEGINSGVSRHVGDALK
-255 GCASPHLRKICAV
+255 GRASPHLRKISAI

-348 VPVVG
+348 VPIVG
-353 LVVEGGPNVILMVWE
+353 LVLEGGPSVILMVCE
-368 YVRASPAVPV
+368 YVKASPAVPV
-378 VVYDGTGRAADILAF
+378 VVYEGTGRAADILAF
-393 THKHTGDMGELRP
+393 THKHTGDTGDLCP
-406 QVKEEVLV
+406 QVKEEILI
-414 MIQNTF
+414 MIQNIF
-420 SLGQKQSSH
+420 RLEQKQSSH

-436 CMEHR
+436 CMKHR
-441 ESITI
+441 ESITV
-446 FDAESEDQQDIDW
+446 FDAESEDEQDIDL

-479 ALAWNRLDIAKKHIL
+479 ALAWNQLDIAKKHIL

-499 WKNDIEVLE
+499 WK
-508 HVQRRATKLAK
+508 
-519 GLENKFCYDQLR
+519 
-531 ELGLSSLER
+531 
-540 RSLRGDLIALYNYLK
+540 
-555 GGCIQVGAL
+555 VGAL

-616 LVRDVKQNTLSF
+616 LVRDVKQNSLSL

-640 IEYLLGGA
+640 IEYLLGEA

-665 YRKHKLKKAQCKV
+665 YRKHKVASSKTLVTKKSQNVTPENSSGCHPGLSEKHHLNACLLENCGESNQMDSGMGSTESTLHSQFFRTAQ
-678 LHRGWGNPKH
+678 PY
-688 KYRLG
+688 KY
-693 REWIEISPEEKDL
+693 K
-706 GVLVDEKLNMS
+706 
-717 RQCALAAQKA
+717 
-727 NYIHGCIKESVG
+727 
-739 SRSREERS
+739 ERS
-747 TAFHKSKKKSKEDVN
+747 SPFPKYKKKSKEDIN
-762 FAENYESSG
+762 YAENYESTG

-813 RAMAREAKQSNMVDD
+813 RAMAHEAKQSNMVDD

-843 ALDVLEKAFKQ
+843 ALDVLDKAFKQ

-903 RLKMRKNSWFKVVMS
+903 RLKMRKNSWFKVIMS

-945 HQFTWYHG
+945 HQLWYHG
-953 DQSPTSS
+953 EQSPVSS
-960 KDALSLD
+960 KDTLRG
-967 YDVEKV
+967 YDVEKAV
-973 AQKSDESQVDGGQ
+973 QKSDESQADGGQ
-986 GNLPGTRKIYE
+986 GNLSGTRKIYE

-1008 HTMAYMAFL
+1008 HTMSYLAFL

-1043 FSTAIEK
+1043 FTTAIEK
-1050 VREVFISEPGKFRQ
+1050 VREVFISEPRKFCQ

-1076 TDSIAI
+1076 TDSVAI
-1082 ILFMIG
+1082 LLFMIG
-1088 FGLRWSDPPVQT
+1088 FGLRWANPPVQT

-1134 GKMTANMF
+1134 GKMTGNMF
-1142 YIVVM
+1142 CIVIM

-1154 FGVARKAI
+1154 FGVSRKAI

-1237 YDLKSISNK
+1237 FDLKSISNE
-1246 LWKYNRYRYIMTYHE
+1246 LWKYNRYRYIMTYRE

-1271 LSHIGLLINRVF
+1271 LSHFGLLMKCIC
-1283 HHRPPNELDQEEG
+1283 HHQPPNESDQEEG

-1317 QCVEKY
+1317 QCVEEY
-1323 FHEKNESLS
+1323 FHEKKENLS
-1332 SSDSERI
+1332 SSGSERV
-1339 RLTTERVEEMFLQ
+1339 RLTTERVEEMFQQ

-1377 QDLSALTVDIL
+1377 QDLSALSVDIL
-1388 KVLSAVDTLQVEEA
+1388 KVLSAVDTLKVEEA
-1402 LLADTKHRTCR
+1402 LLADTKHQVCR

-1418 WSNSLYSKTLSS
+1418 WSNAFYSKTLSS
-1430 LECLYDKKYHY
+1430 LEGLYDKKYHY

-1446 SLLRSLVRSQ
+1446 SLLRSLVKTQS
-1456 WPSECKD
+1456 PSECK
-1463 RVLRTESNKVVED
+1463 LLKSGSNKVVED
-1476 SSRKTES
+1476 SSQKAEIET
-1483 DTLTSGVSSETK
+1483 DTLTSGVSSETR

-1510 QGGSLSEDVTLNLSF
+1510 QGGSFSEDVTLNLSF
-1525 FSTPAKYRDDGARD
+1525 LNTAAKYKDVVFRDD
-1539 ELQSSIVVQQ
+1539 LQSSIVVQQ
-1549 NLHSVSL
+1549 NLPGISFL
-1556 IGKEPED
+1556 GKETEGCP
-1563 YEWSQRDFVINL
+1563 WNQRDFVFRL
-1575 PSEKTHTVEAAHPL
+1575 PSEKTNSAEAAHPL
-1589 GLQPSLDF
+1589 HLQLPLDIEETAASLCHD
-1597 ESAAPSCNNREETE
+1597 REETE

-1619 SEGDEKGVFSSGKKQ
+1619 SEGDEKGVFISDSK
-1634 KKALCIHSAYNSDCN
+1634 KKALYLHSSYDRDNN
-1649 CTGSPPRHVQIRESK
+1649 CQNNPARHVQLSDSK

-1670 DRSRHSSIISQ
+1670 VKSCHSSSISQ
-1681 KKLKHS
+1681 NRLKRS
-1687 TSFRISPLWR
+1687 ISWISPIWR

-1702 RSNSLQSSKKEKSG
+1702 RSNSLPSPKKERSG
-1716 KTCKAIGESLRSSE
+1716 KICKPVGESLGACE
-1730 LHHSEATKAKQQNR
+1730 LHHSEAAKAKQQNR
-1744 DRKSGRGKKNQKPLQ
+1744 DRKSGRGKRNQKPLQ
-1759 VPVIKVDDCPQNTQV
+1759 VPVIRVDDCPQNTQV
-1774 SSEPAEIN
+1774 NSEPAEVN
-1782 VWDEQEKHSKNWL
+1782 VWDEQGKHSKNWL
-1795 TVSNFSQLSLERLSY
+1795 TVSNFSQLSLEHLY
-1810 MHQKMKNQDIG
+1810 YKHQRIKNPDVG

-1829 YLRHSREDLSN
+1829 YLRHSREDFSN
-1840 SMFGTTKKSNLN
+1840 SVFGNTKKNNLN
-1852 QNSSLRTSEET
+1852 RNSSYP
-1863 DNIFACLKTSQDL
+1863 ACLFNLAVKSMFFAAVERNNLMRLAQTIPFTPVQL
-1876 HHHYSAGEEVTVYR
+1876 FAGEEVTVYQ

-1904 SWSQRGMAAMIQ
+1904 SWSQCGTTAMIQ

-1967 DGTVLHLCLREI
+1967 HGTVLHLCLREI
-1979 QQQRAAQKLI
+1979 QQQRVAQKLI

-1994 IKPHAIPYTPRF
+1994 VKPPTIPYTPRF

-2036 NNGDEITPSSLLE
+2036 NNGDEITPISLLE

-2063 RGELLVLD
+2063 RGELLVLGKT
-2071 LQGVGENLT
+2071 LQIHL
-2080 DPSVIKP
+2080 
-2087 EDKKSGKM
+2087 SGKM
-2095 VFGPANLGEG
+2095 VFGPANLGED

-2111 SKHRCN
+2111 AKHRCN
-2117 SCCRRLKLP
+2117 SCCRKLKLP
-2126 DLRSDYTVERVG
+2126 DLRSDYTLGAAG
-2138 PAFEI
+2138 PAFGI
-2143 EMETSTGEADGADEP
+2143 GMETSTKEPGDADEP
-2158 LEYDT
+2158 SEYESQ
-2163 RL
+2163 L

>member
-1 MPQSCLLPRSA
+1 
-12 CALHPFLWVAGGDA
+12 V
-26 EEDRPCTDSVG
+26 
-37 PCWKPTSRQYPT
+37 
-49 HKYHPVKPPPN
+49 
-60 QVVANVTPANVSS
+60 
-73 LPDCNVPAQVAQGSL
+73 
-88 APCPFLMAREN
+88 
-99 ECARL
+99 
-104 EQNMSNLGYAFPF
+104 
-117 EFIPLAMV
+117 
-125 ISELSSLSRSH
+125 
-136 WMVALWSVSQPSQF
+136 
-150 GIISELAEDTLCP
+150 
-163 LVQVID
+163 
-169 EYVEQ
+169 
-174 DWDRCCCGRLIGD
+174 RCCCGRLIGE
-187 HPGVDC
+187 HPGVER
-193 SWPVYQAAPQR
+193 SWPVYQAGSQSSG
-204 DDGEWSVQKHTK
+204 GEWSVQKHTR

-231 DHTYHAKRAGE
+231 DHTYHAKYIRLSYDSNLDQLLHLMVKEWQIELPKLVISVHGGIQNFKLPSKVKQVFSKGLVKAAE
-242 SKRVSRHVGDALK
+242 STGAWIITEGINSGRVSRHVGDALK
-255 GCASPHLRKICAV
+255 GRASPHLRKICAI

-325 MILRRNLEKYISL
+325 MMLRRNLEKYISL
-338 QKIHTRMGQG
+338 QKIHTRMDQG
-348 VPVVG
+348 VPIVG
-353 LVVEGGPNVILMVWE
+353 LVVEGGPSVILTVWE

-378 VVYDGTGRAADILAF
+378 VVYEGTGRAADILAF
-393 THKHTGDMGELRP
+393 THKHMGDTGDLCP

-414 MIQNTF
+414 MIQNIF
-420 SLGQKQSSH
+420 SLEQKQSSH
-429 LFHVLME
+429 LFHILMK

-441 ESITI
+441 ESITV
-446 FDAESEDQQDIDW
+446 FDAESEDEQDIDL

-466 KGTNMSASDQLDL
+466 KGTNMSTSDQLDL
-479 ALAWNRLDIAKKHIL
+479 ALAWNQLDIAKKHIL

-499 WKNDIEVLE
+499 WK
-508 HVQRRATKLAK
+508 
-519 GLENKFCYDQLR
+519 
-531 ELGLSSLER
+531 
-540 RSLRGDLIALYNYLK
+540 
-555 GGCIQVGAL
+555 VGAL

-589 MHRFLTISR
+589 MHHFLTISR

-616 LVRDVKQNTLSF
+616 LVRDVKQNSLSL

-640 IEYLLGGA
+640 IEYLLGEA

-665 YRKHKLKKAQCKV
+665 CRKHKRVVSSFPPRVSHSFHQSNQMDSTESTESTLHSQFFRTAQ
-678 LHRGWGNPKH
+678 PY
-688 KYRLG
+688 KY
-693 REWIEISPEEKDL
+693 K
-706 GVLVDEKLNMS
+706 
-717 RQCALAAQKA
+717 
-727 NYIHGCIKESVG
+727 
-739 SRSREERS
+739 ERS
-747 TAFHKSKKKSKEDVN
+747 SAFQKGKKKSKEDIN
-762 FAENYESSG
+762 CAENYESTG

-782 AVLMKRQKMAMF
+782 AVLMKRQRMAMF

-813 RAMAREAKQSNMVDD
+813 RAMAHEAKQSNMVDD

-843 ALDVLEKAFKQ
+843 ALDVLDKAFKQ

-903 RLKMRKNSWFKVVMS
+903 RLKMRKNSWFKVIMS
-918 ILLPPTILML
+918 IILPPTILML

-939 PQSQDF
+939 PQCQDF
-945 HQFTWYHG
+945 HQLWYHG
-953 DQSPTSS
+953 EQSPISS
-960 KDALSLD
+960 KDTLKD

-973 AQKSDESQVDGGQ
+973 AQKSDESQVDGGP
-986 GNLPGTRKIYE
+986 GNLPGTRKVYE

-1008 HTMAYMAFL
+1008 HTMSYMAFL

-1032 SVQEWL
+1032 SAQEWL
-1038 VIIYI
+1038 VSIYI
-1043 FSTAIEK
+1043 FTTAIEK
-1050 VREVFISEPGKFRQ
+1050 VREICISEPGKFRQ

-1088 FGLRWSDPPVQT
+1088 FGLRWSNPPVQT

-1154 FGVARKAI
+1154 FGVSRKAI

-1192 EIDVCETNEDCPPG
+1192 EIDVCETSEDCPPG

-1237 YDLKSISNK
+1237 FDLKAISNK

-1271 LSHIGLLINRVF
+1271 LSHIGLLINCIFHRF
-1283 HHRPPNELDQEEG
+1283 HHQPPNECDQEEG

-1323 FHEKNESLS
+1323 FHEKNENMS

-1339 RLTTERVEEMFLQ
+1339 RLTTERLEEMFLQ

-1388 KVLSAVDTLQVEEA
+1388 KVLSAVDTLKVEEA
-1402 LLADTKHRTCR
+1402 LLADTKHQTCR

-1418 WSNSLYSKTLSS
+1418 WSNAFYSKTLSS
-1430 LECLYDKKYHY
+1430 LECLYDKKDHY

-1446 SLLRSLVRSQ
+1446 SLLRSLVRTQS
-1456 WPSECKD
+1456 PSECKY
-1463 RVLRTESNKVVED
+1463 LRSESKKVVED
-1476 SSRKTES
+1476 SSQKVEIET
-1483 DTLTSGVSSETK
+1483 DTCTSGVSSETK

-1510 QGGSLSEDVTLNLSF
+1510 QGGSFSEDVTLNLSF
-1525 FSTPAKYRDDGARD
+1525 LNTPPKYKGEAFRDN
-1539 ELQSSIVVQQ
+1539 LQRNIVVQQ
-1549 NLHSVSL
+1549 NLPNVSL
-1556 IGKEPED
+1556 MGKETEG
-1563 YEWSQRDFVINL
+1563 YHWSQRDFVINL
-1575 PSEKTHTVEAAHPL
+1575 PSENTNAVEAAHPL
-1589 GLQPSLDF
+1589 GLQLPLDGE
-1597 ESAAPSCNNREETE
+1597 ESAVSPCNDREETE

-1619 SEGDEKGVFSSGKKQ
+1619 SEGDEKGVFISESK
-1634 KKALCIHSAYNSDCN
+1634 KKALYIHSSYDRDNNCKNSPSRPVHLSD
-1649 CTGSPPRHVQIRESK
+1649 SK
-1664 SFSYNS
+1664 SSYNS
-1670 DRSRHSSIISQ
+1670 HRSRQSSSSISQNRLKRSISFW
-1681 KKLKHS
+1681 
-1687 TSFRISPLWR
+1687 TSPPWR

-1702 RSNSLQSSKKEKSG
+1702 RSNSLQFPKKERTG
-1716 KTCKAIGESLRSSE
+1716 ETCKAARESLGSSE
-1730 LHHSEATKAKQQNR
+1730 LCHSEATKAEQQNR
-1744 DRKSGRGKKNQKPLQ
+1744 DRQSGRGKRNQKPLQ
-1759 VPVIKVDDCPQNTQV
+1759 VPVIRVDDCPQNPQV
-1774 SSEPAEIN
+1774 NSEPAEIN
-1782 VWDEQEKHSKNWL
+1782 VWDEQEEHSKNWL
-1795 TVSNFSQLSLERLSY
+1795 TVSNFSQLSLERLHS

-1821 RHTIPFCD
+1821 RHTVPFCD
-1829 YLRHSREDLSN
+1829 YLRHSQEDLSN
-1840 SMFGTTKKSNLN
+1840 SVFGNTKKSNPN
-1852 QNSSLRTSEET
+1852 RNSSLL
-1863 DNIFACLKTSQDL
+1863 NIISDIFSCLKTSQDL
-1876 HHHYSAGEEVTVYR
+1876 HHHYSAVERNNLMRLAQTIPFTPVQLFAGEKVTVYQ
-1890 LEESSPMNLDKSMS
+1890 LEETSPMNLDKSMS
-1904 SWSQRGMAAMIQ
+1904 SWSQCGKTAMIQ

-1939 NDVLKLGQV
+1939 ADVLKLGQV

-1967 DGTVLHLCLREI
+1967 HGTVLHLCLREI
-1979 QQQRAAQKLI
+1979 QQQRVAQKLI

-1994 IKPHAIPYTPRF
+1994 VKPHTIPYTPRF

-2036 NNGDEITPSSLLE
+2036 NNGDEISPISPLE
-2049 ELMLAFSHWTYVYT
+2049 ELMLAFSHWSYVYT
-2063 RGELLVLD
+2063 HGELLVLD

-2095 VFGPANLGEG
+2095 VFGPANLGED

-2111 SKHRCN
+2111 AKHRCN

-2126 DLRSDYTVERVG
+2126 DLRSSYYTLKTVG

-2143 EMETSTGEADGADEP
+2143 EMETSTREADDADEP

-2163 RL
+2163 QL

>member
-1 MPQSCLLPRSA
+1 M
-12 CALHPFLWVAGGDA
+12 
-26 EEDRPCTDSVG
+26 
-37 PCWKPTSRQYPT
+37 
-49 HKYHPVKPPPN
+49 
-60 QVVANVTPANVSS
+60 
-73 LPDCNVPAQVAQGSL
+73 
-88 APCPFLMAREN
+88 
-99 ECARL
+99 
-104 EQNMSNLGYAFPF
+104 NL
-117 EFIPLAMV
+117 
-125 ISELSSLSRSH
+125 
-136 WMVALWSVSQPSQF
+136 
-150 GIISELAEDTLCP
+150 C
-163 LVQVID
+163 
-169 EYVEQ
+169 
-174 DWDRCCCGRLIGD
+174 
-187 HPGVDC
+187 
-193 SWPVYQAAPQR
+193 
-204 DDGEWSVQKHTK
+204 
-216 MSPTDAFG
+216 
-224 TINFQDG
+224 
-231 DHTYHAKRAGE
+231 
-242 SKRVSRHVGDALK
+242 
-255 GCASPHLRKICAV
+255 
-268 GIPPWGIIENQRD
+268 
-281 LIGKDVVCLYQTLGN
+281 
-296 PLSKLSTLN
+296 
-305 SMHSHFLMADDGTVG
+305 
-320 KYGNE
+320 
-325 MILRRNLEKYISL
+325 
-338 QKIHTRMGQG
+338 
-348 VPVVG
+348 
-353 LVVEGGPNVILMVWE
+353 
-368 YVRASPAVPV
+368 
-378 VVYDGTGRAADILAF
+378 
-393 THKHTGDMGELRP
+393 
-406 QVKEEVLV
+406 
-414 MIQNTF
+414 
-420 SLGQKQSSH
+420 
-429 LFHVLME
+429 
-436 CMEHR
+436 
-441 ESITI
+441 
-446 FDAESEDQQDIDW
+446 
-459 AILTALL
+459 
-466 KGTNMSASDQLDL
+466 
-479 ALAWNRLDIAKKHIL
+479 
-494 VYGQH
+494 
-499 WKNDIEVLE
+499 
-508 HVQRRATKLAK
+508 
-519 GLENKFCYDQLR
+519 
-531 ELGLSSLER
+531 
-540 RSLRGDLIALYNYLK
+540 
-555 GGCIQVGAL
+555 
-564 EQAMLDAL
+564 
-572 VMDRVD
+572 
-578 FVKLLIEHGVN
+578 
-589 MHRFLTISR
+589 
-598 LEELYNTKQ
+598 
-607 GPSNLLLHH
+607 H
-616 LVRDVKQNTLSF
+616 LVFQNTLSL

-654 RKHFRILYNDL
+654 RKHFRIHYNDV
-665 YRKHKLKKAQCKV
+665 YRKHKTVVSSFSQSLSHSFHQINQMDSGMGSTESTLHSQFFRTAQSY
-678 LHRGWGNPKH
+678 
-688 KYRLG
+688 KY
-693 REWIEISPEEKDL
+693 K
-706 GVLVDEKLNMS
+706 
-717 RQCALAAQKA
+717 
-727 NYIHGCIKESVG
+727 
-739 SRSREERS
+739 ERS
-747 TAFHKSKKKSKEDVN
+747 SAFPKCKKKSKEDIN
-762 FAENYESSG
+762 YAENYESTG
-771 FIYPY
+771 FMYPY

-813 RAMAREAKQSNMVDD
+813 RAMAHEAKQSNMVDD

-843 ALDVLEKAFKQ
+843 ALDVLDKAFKQ

-903 RLKMRKNSWFKVVMS
+903 RLKMRKNSWFKVIMS
-918 ILLPPTILML
+918 ILLPPIILLL

-945 HQFTWYHG
+945 HQFMWYHG
-953 DQSPTSS
+953 DQSPISS
-960 KDALSLD
+960 KDTLSLKD
-967 YDVEKV
+967 DDVEKV

-986 GNLPGTRKIYE
+986 GKLPRTRKIYE

-1008 HTMAYMAFL
+1008 HTMSYMVFL
-1017 MLFTYTVLVKMEPRP
+1017 MLFTYTVLVKMGPRP

-1043 FSTAIEK
+1043 FTTAVEK
-1050 VREVFISEPGKFRQ
+1050 VREVFISEPGKFHQ

-1076 TDSIAI
+1076 TDSMAI

-1088 FGLRWSDPPVQT
+1088 FGLRWSNPHFQT

-1142 YIVVM
+1142 YIVIM

-1154 FGVARKAI
+1154 FGVSRKAI
-1162 LSPEEP
+1162 LSPVEP

-1192 EIDVCETNEDCPPG
+1192 EIDVCENNEDCPPG

-1237 YDLKSISNK
+1237 FDLKSVSSK

-1271 LSHIGLLINRVF
+1271 LSHIGLLINHIF
-1283 HHRPPNELDQEEG
+1283 HHQSPNNLDQEE
-1296 DVGLKLYLSDEELKK
+1296 DDIGLKLYLSDEELKK

-1323 FHEKNESLS
+1323 FHERNESLS

-1339 RLTTERVEEMFLQ
+1339 HLTTERVEEMFLQ

-1388 KVLSAVDTLQVEEA
+1388 KVLSAVDTLQVEES
-1402 LLADTKHRTCR
+1402 LLADTKHQTCR

-1418 WSNSLYSKTLSS
+1418 WSNALYSKTLNS

-1441 YSMPP
+1441 YSVPP

-1456 WPSECKD
+1456 CPSECKD
-1463 RVLRTESNKVVED
+1463 HAWRSKCNKAVED
-1476 SSRKTES
+1476 SSRKVEIEN
-1483 DTLTSGVSSETK
+1483 DTLTSGVSSEIK
-1495 STPRYGQFLLVPPDH
+1495 STLRYGQFLLVPPDH
-1510 QGGSLSEDVTLNLSF
+1510 QGESLPEDVTLNLSF
-1525 FSTPAKYRDDGARD
+1525 VSTPTMYKD
-1539 ELQSSIVVQQ
+1539 EVFRGGLRSSIVLQQ
-1549 NLHSVSL
+1549 NLLSVSL
-1556 IGKEPED
+1556 IEKETKD
-1563 YEWSQRDFVINL
+1563 YPWSQRDFAIRL
-1575 PSEKTHTVEAAHPL
+1575 PSEKTNTVETDHPL
-1589 GLQPSLDF
+1589 GLQPLLDIE
-1597 ESAAPSCNNREETE
+1597 ESAAYPCNDGEKTE
-1611 GGYVNWGF
+1611 AGYVNWGF
-1619 SEGDEKGVFSSGKKQ
+1619 SEGDEKGVFISGSK
-1634 KKALCIHSAYNSDCN
+1634 KKALYIHSSYERDNN
-1649 CTGSPPRHVQIRESK
+1649 CKSSPPRHVQLIESK
-1664 SFSYNS
+1664 SFAYNS
-1670 DRSRHSSIISQ
+1670 DRSHHSSSGISQ
-1681 KKLKHS
+1681 NNLKRN
-1687 TSFRISPLWR
+1687 TSFWISPLWR

-1702 RSNSLQSSKKEKSG
+1702 KSNSLQSPKKERSWQ
-1716 KTCKAIGESLRSSE
+1716 TCKAIGESLRSRE

-1744 DRKSGRGKKNQKPLQ
+1744 DRLSGRQKRNQMPLQ
-1759 VPVIKVDDCPQNTQV
+1759 VPVIRVDDCPQNNQTIA
-1774 SSEPAEIN
+1774 EPAEMN
-1782 VWDEQEKHSKNWL
+1782 VWDEQEKHGKNWL
-1795 TVSNFSQLSLERLSY
+1795 TVSNSSQLSLEHLSF
-1810 MHQKMKNQDIG
+1810 MHQTTKTQDTG

-1829 YLRHSREDLSN
+1829 FLRHSQEGFHNRG
-1840 SMFGTTKKSNLN
+1840 FGNTKKSNLN
-1852 QNSSLRTSEET
+1852 RNSLLRTSEET
-1863 DNIFACLKTSQDL
+1863 NNIFSCLKTSQDL
-1876 HHHYSAGEEVTVYR
+1876 HHHYSAVERNNLMRLAQTIPFTPVQLFAGEEVTVYH

-1904 SWSQRGMAAMIQ
+1904 SWSQHGTAAMIQ
-1916 VLSREEMDGGL
+1916 VLSQEEMDGGL

-1989 YTFNQ
+1989 YIFNQ
-1994 IKPHAIPYTPRF
+1994 MKPHTIPYKPRF

-2049 ELMLAFSHWTYVYT
+2049 ELMLSFSHWTYVYT
-2063 RGELLVLD
+2063 CGELLVLD

-2111 SKHRCN
+2111 AKHRCN

-2126 DLRSDYTVERVG
+2126 DLKRSDYSKEMDG

-2143 EMETSTGEADGADEP
+2143 EMETSNRGVDDADEP
-2158 LEYDT
+2158 LEYDM
-2163 RL
+2163 

>member
-1 MPQSCLLPRSA
+1 C
-12 CALHPFLWVAGGDA
+12 
-26 EEDRPCTDSVG
+26 
-37 PCWKPTSRQYPT
+37 
-49 HKYHPVKPPPN
+49 
-60 QVVANVTPANVSS
+60 
-73 LPDCNVPAQVAQGSL
+73 
-88 APCPFLMAREN
+88 
-99 ECARL
+99 
-104 EQNMSNLGYAFPF
+104 
-117 EFIPLAMV
+117 
-125 ISELSSLSRSH
+125 LSS
-136 WMVALWSVSQPSQF
+136 VA
-150 GIISELAEDTLCP
+150 
-163 LVQVID
+163 
-169 EYVEQ
+169 
-174 DWDRCCCGRLIGD
+174 
-187 HPGVDC
+187 
-193 SWPVYQAAPQR
+193 
-204 DDGEWSVQKHTK
+204 
-216 MSPTDAFG
+216 
-224 TINFQDG
+224 
-231 DHTYHAKRAGE
+231 
-242 SKRVSRHVGDALK
+242 
-255 GCASPHLRKICAV
+255 
-268 GIPPWGIIENQRD
+268 
-281 LIGKDVVCLYQTLGN
+281 
-296 PLSKLSTLN
+296 
-305 SMHSHFLMADDGTVG
+305 
-320 KYGNE
+320 
-325 MILRRNLEKYISL
+325 SL
-338 QKIHTRMGQG
+338 
-348 VPVVG
+348 
-353 LVVEGGPNVILMVWE
+353 
-368 YVRASPAVPV
+368 
-378 VVYDGTGRAADILAF
+378 F
-393 THKHTGDMGELRP
+393 
-406 QVKEEVLV
+406 
-414 MIQNTF
+414 
-420 SLGQKQSSH
+420 
-429 LFHVLME
+429 
-436 CMEHR
+436 
-441 ESITI
+441 ITI
-446 FDAESEDQQDIDW
+446 FDAESEDQQDVDL

-466 KGTNMSASDQLDL
+466 KGTNMSASDQLNL

-499 WKNDIEVLE
+499 WK
-508 HVQRRATKLAK
+508 
-519 GLENKFCYDQLR
+519 
-531 ELGLSSLER
+531 
-540 RSLRGDLIALYNYLK
+540 
-555 GGCIQVGAL
+555 VGAL

-616 LVRDVKQNTLSF
+616 LVRDVKQNTLSV

-654 RKHFRILYNDL
+654 RKHFRILYNDI
-665 YRKHKLKKAQCKV
+665 YRKHKVNSVKWLPRKSKISRMGSAESTLHSQFFRTAQ
-678 LHRGWGNPKH
+678 PY
-688 KYRLG
+688 KY
-693 REWIEISPEEKDL
+693 K
-706 GVLVDEKLNMS
+706 
-717 RQCALAAQKA
+717 
-727 NYIHGCIKESVG
+727 
-739 SRSREERS
+739 ERS
-747 TAFHKSKKKSKEDVN
+747 TALHKCKKKSKDDTN
-762 FAENYESSG
+762 FAENSESSG

-813 RAMAREAKQSNMVDD
+813 RAMAHEAEQSNMVDD

-883 LRPFVSHTCTQMLL
+883 LRSFISHTCTQMLL

-903 RLKMRKNSWFKVVMS
+903 CLKMRKNSWFKVIMS

-939 PQSQDF
+939 PQSQDS

-953 DQSPTSS
+953 DQSPTSP
-960 KDALSLD
+960 KDALSL
-967 YDVEKV
+967 VN
-973 AQKSDESQVDGGQ
+973 GGQ
-986 GNLPGTRKIYE
+986 GNLPGIRKIYE

-1076 TDSIAI
+1076 TDSVAI

-1147 MAIVLLS
+1147 MAIILLS
-1154 FGVARKAI
+1154 FGVSRKAI

-1192 EIDVCETNEDCPPG
+1192 EIDGRNMSTSDCPPG

-1237 YDLKSISNK
+1237 FDLKSISNK

-1271 LSHIGLLINRVF
+1271 LSHIGLLINRIF

-1323 FHEKNESLS
+1323 FHEKNENLS

-1361 YIKESLLS
+1361 YIKESFLS

-1377 QDLSALTVDIL
+1377 QDLSALSVDIL

-1418 WSNSLYSKTLSS
+1418 WSNALYSKTLSS
-1430 LECLYDKKYHY
+1430 LECLPDEETVLCAGEACIFLLCLAKSPGASEPREAVRAAGVNTLSLAQCECCSTGESCWLGRMVIRFDTGTHC
-1441 YSMPP
+1441 
-1446 SLLRSLVRSQ
+1446 SLLGFVHYH
-1456 WPSECKD
+1456 K
-1463 RVLRTESNKVVED
+1463 VLPGAFETQPACWLFITAVKSMLFAAVE
-1476 SSRKTES
+1476 RN
-1483 DTLTSGVSSETK
+1483 
-1495 STPRYGQFLLVPPDH
+1495 
-1510 QGGSLSEDVTLNLSF
+1510 NLM
-1525 FSTPAKYRDDGARD
+1525 
-1539 ELQSSIVVQQ
+1539 
-1549 NLHSVSL
+1549 
-1556 IGKEPED
+1556 
-1563 YEWSQRDFVINL
+1563 
-1575 PSEKTHTVEAAHPL
+1575 
-1589 GLQPSLDF
+1589 
-1597 ESAAPSCNNREETE
+1597 
-1611 GGYVNWGF
+1611 
-1619 SEGDEKGVFSSGKKQ
+1619 
-1634 KKALCIHSAYNSDCN
+1634 
-1649 CTGSPPRHVQIRESK
+1649 
-1664 SFSYNS
+1664 
-1670 DRSRHSSIISQ
+1670 
-1681 KKLKHS
+1681 
-1687 TSFRISPLWR
+1687 
-1697 DWSFC
+1697 
-1702 RSNSLQSSKKEKSG
+1702 
-1716 KTCKAIGESLRSSE
+1716 
-1730 LHHSEATKAKQQNR
+1730 
-1744 DRKSGRGKKNQKPLQ
+1744 
-1759 VPVIKVDDCPQNTQV
+1759 
-1774 SSEPAEIN
+1774 
-1782 VWDEQEKHSKNWL
+1782 
-1795 TVSNFSQLSLERLSY
+1795 RLA
-1810 MHQKMKNQDIG
+1810 Q
-1821 RHTIPFCD
+1821 TIPFTPVQ
-1829 YLRHSREDLSN
+1829 L
-1840 SMFGTTKKSNLN
+1840 F
-1852 QNSSLRTSEET
+1852 
-1863 DNIFACLKTSQDL
+1863 
-1876 HHHYSAGEEVTVYR
+1876 AGEEVTVYR

-1939 NDVLKLGQV
+1939 NDILKLGQV

-1957 VVQTWQKIFH
+1957 VVQTWEKIFH

-1989 YTFNQ
+1989 YTFNRV
-1994 IKPHAIPYTPRF
+1994 KPHTIPYTPRF

-2036 NNGDEITPSSLLE
+2036 NNGDEITPSNLLE

-2105 AIRNFI
+2105 AIRNFLT
-2111 SKHRCN
+2111 KHRCN

-2126 DLRSDYTVERVG
+2126 GRFKT
-2138 PAFEI
+2138 PN
-2143 EMETSTGEADGADEP
+2143 
-2158 LEYDT
+2158 
-2163 RL
+2163 RLLFWMNFHPPFFF